1 MKQSHN
7 ALTYLRAQYRAIYGR
22 AYIKGLA
29 TAMIVTSAFATS
41 MAHAANIN
49 IDFGDNPNDPNA
61 QGQSQDQNASTAL
74 SDLSSYATQEGYTAS
89 EQAADQAAAI
99 YRASQ
104 DAQVR
109 ALAANN
115 RAAPAPAADTP
126 VTYAAGDPVAPNYP
140 NGLDDF
146 DGTFLDPLVVTKTGQ
161 TGAGAETWATTVT
174 INSGATYNIKDSA
187 NGDSYDGYSKL
198 LVGSDDDAQGSNR
211 FNMASDAT
219 LNMGGNTALQI
230 NGIGNDTLGGNIN
243 LNATTAGS
251 QTIISVGMA
260 TDEAAQDNS
269 KLTVNGN
276 INVGSGEGTAAIYA
290 PNVDLKGD
298 ISVGSGGTLVLDGAL
313 TEANPTDLNANHGA
327 GNFIG
332 HGTDVSIADGGRVVV
347 GKGSDTKNTVLDLGD
362 GSSNVTGTGTLD
374 VQGTA
379 ILTEG
384 ILDNFITDNGSGAGN
399 VTLQSGGRME
409 MKANAGST
417 TPVDLAKYQ
426 FGTTDGEAQI
436 NVVDGDEANTIAGDN
451 LALSTSIRPDGRQ
464 EDLNLDLEAT
474 DLTLGGGT
482 DFNSATESLGYR
494 TAVTQNVTFKP
505 DATTNQTFHLQ
516 DGVTLDGGAHN
527 DKTGTGSGTSTG
539 DVVLMGGGNVANV
552 DANLENAYRV
562 AQGNYTHSG
571 TITMSGGTLA
581 VGAYGEA
588 NDGPYSGDAT
598 LALSG
603 STTKIVVDN
612 TNASNTIIVASNGS
626 GSTATLDLSQ
636 GAADAFT
643 INRGDNLSSL
653 AIGQAGTLDD
663 GGRSE
668 VKLTA
673 DQFNALINTT
683 GESGNGMNVVLA
695 GNGVLQVPDGAGNTT
710 GGTGST
716 ASLNTSQLQKITD
729 NAQATRTDIIYFN
742 QGGRLEGKELQVRN
756 DGTNMDIG
764 QGTVA
769 ANKLDVVQDG
779 TQSGNFVINSG
790 NIETSHLSSSD
801 NSVSTVQVG
810 NNNADPAQVTMVADP
825 TGASGSINV
834 AINVNGNGQGQS
846 SLNFKSG
853 TWDVDASQPE
863 HAITIDG
870 TNASLNVGEEGAA
883 AGSGAVV
890 TLNGLKVTNNGNVNI
905 ASESDLKLKGE
916 TDLRNGNL
924 RGSGDLYL
932 TSGST
937 TYLNESSVD
946 SFVNA
951 GSADVERNGGRVV
964 LEGGNL
970 DITATDAQTPVLLND
985 YSQGVADTDNV
996 DLVVTAES
1004 TISSNA
1010 LAVNDKL
1017 NDGWKD
1023 KVTLKADDLILGGK
1037 ADTDYSSGSLNFK
1050 EAIVSNTVR
1059 FEPTTNSDPNAPTVT
1074 DTDFYLRDHVTIN
1087 AYERNGDGTAT
1098 SVGNVHIRDLAN
1110 GSNDPTYQVLG
1121 GTVTHQVDGTTA
1133 DNPGTFDVT
1142 GAKVQIGGADSG
1154 STSFGK
1160 DATLQFANDDNSVT
1174 DVTIASGST
1183 ITVLG
1188 NGEGSK
1194 STLDLTGAN
1203 AIHTSPD
1210 AGASSLIA
1218 VGTDTATAIASGNTT
1233 AQAAQ
1238 NAGFSVPSDSFF
1250 KVNDTQLNQ
1259 LFKTDDATGM
1269 RASGDTNVKVVL
1281 GQTGTMHINQVQ
1293 PAAPAPG
1300 EPPVTVDPV
1309 GLDISFLAAA
1319 DTSVAGSGADTL
1331 EGNKIYFDRG
1341 GRLEGDALS
1350 LTQKNTATNVNL
1362 NIGSGTVSAT
1372 DLTLSNDYNG
1382 GSDFVVE
1389 QGTLEAGNSVNVM
1402 NGGKLQ
1408 LGTGTGTGTA
1418 NLNLGTYTP
1427 TITTDDTGKT
1437 QISVAD
1443 YTEAGDINAAIALNG
1458 NASINVN
1465 AGKWVVN
1472 NDITSSGTGNKINV
1486 GLQGTHGELPMVT
1499 DESGN
1504 QSPLT
1509 AELEAKSFNV
1519 GTGNE
1524 FNIRDNGTA
1533 TFTETFSSSGG
1544 KTVIDGKLVIG
1555 DEATGNLL
1563 IGDVSGHGELEVQGT
1578 ALLTTKFLNDFTSG
1592 DAATGE
1598 SGGTI
1603 TLNAGTADFTQDQ
1616 NATTLDMKNFK
1627 FHESVYGTEPDPD
1640 ADFNIITA
1648 RDETDPSTGTVTSVD
1663 VDASVI
1669 KGKDVLI
1676 DQSLVT
1682 NNTVGSNTDELN
1694 LDIHATEKVTL
1705 GGGNGFTSADTV
1717 LGYHQLVTKNAEFK
1731 ADSGAAADTAF
1742 TLHDGITFVATDS
1755 NGEGTTGTSTG
1766 NVIVKGGADND
1777 FNSFNV
1783 AAGTITHSGDL
1794 TLDGGELLI
1803 GSTEETRTNIDV
1815 EKADATLAMAS
1826 GSKLTIDNTNAPNSI
1841 KVQSNGYG
1849 STSTLDLSQLENNI
1863 ELKRG
1868 NNLTTVT
1875 VGTPTGEGTD
1885 LHSPI
1890 DAILK
1895 LNTSSKLLELDN
1907 KTVDPTKQGLAVVL
1921 TGNGAL
1927 EMVGQDATLDVAN
1940 IDGYSTT
1947 PQSDKVIFSGGGII
1961 MGQDF
1966 TLTNQDKNQNKEL
1979 DLGGGTI
1986 WAEKLHLDNSY
1997 RTTEN
2002 PDTPTNLVL
2011 ATGKIVVGQE
2021 LTSSS
2026 NVIQIGTG
2034 EANDKNDPELGS
2046 PAEVHLGYFTTTER
2060 GSAEVDSDR
2069 ASSEQGTVQGNI
2081 LVAGDYDLP
2090 TNDSDVTEGKVQ
2102 TNASLHVDH
2111 GTWTVIDPNGTPA
2124 EGQTTAFGDVTVQNG
2139 GYLEIGGKNAA
2150 GELYT
2155 QEGGSEDIDGDGIP
2169 DNVGG
2174 SLAVLQGDRLL
2185 IDGASM
2191 TIHANGG
2198 AIFNSYDNI
2207 NGSAVYIKGEAH
2219 FNGKDESGEPIHPV
2233 DPNAPIV
2240 VSGRNALMSHGEGYN
2255 QDFQVDDAN
2264 DTVTTSL
2271 DDVFLLEQ
2279 GATLAFA
2286 LDENTDFSLN
2296 QIKQLR
2302 QQLISKNQ
2310 GEVVEGGYIDLG
2322 KATTSAVAVTQDNN
2336 NRNVIDYST
2345 QSGSLADI
2353 KDMVFSNTSQATLT
2367 NVTDNDE
2374 LNVGTVGSVEL
2385 SGSDTTFKV
2394 QDADLAHASDIP
2406 NGMGSTN
2413 KYFAFNT
2420 AGQSISAEVT
2430 AGGHLGLHNGGYIGN
2445 VTLADGID
2453 NGGTI
2458 TETELLV
2465 KAPDGGDTHINAV
2478 SGGKNSFMGIYD
2490 ESIRVQNRSNTATVY
2505 IGEANQGTNGTI
2517 DIDTLDVNGNL
2528 TAYNKVTVNKALLS
2542 SENDP
2547 NALMYA
2553 HSLEVNGTTLFT
2565 SNLKVQND
2573 ATFNATASGDDVKL
2587 GDVGTTTLLGKTDIL
2602 GDATFN
2608 GPTFIAGTTT
2618 IGGDASFSG
2627 NTEVSY
2633 EEIDRNDDGITDNT
2647 LVGDLKVSGDASFS
2661 GSTNLAGNLEVGG
2674 NTTFTGIVEQAARSV
2689 FNASGASSKVAF
2701 DNSSVS
2707 GAVSHLNG
2715 TNTFHEATFT
2725 GNKHIIG
2732 GTLTAETVTVGSNS
2746 TLQIVGENTP
2756 AFAKV
2761 TNLYGT
2767 DSGSVVQVGQDG
2779 STPVDQ
2785 PSGGTYSGTMGSLE
2799 VTNVDLK
2806 GGTLFVDPDYQQPTA
2821 FTAIKN
2827 VENGVNGNI
2836 VVGKNAAIG
2845 LGGTIA
2851 ELQQAV
2857 KSYQQ
2862 NGSLQADQYGAILAV
2877 NKPIK
2882 VQEGQFIAVS
2892 SHDDKTTVDQINE
2905 WRGDA
2910 DLILSDKAAIIVNL
2924 DTLNSSDD
2932 TANAE
2937 IATLAANEQDQS
2949 STQLPAAISFAKS
2962 NAKVV
2967 SEGGDLI
2974 LKGNYDATKTT
2985 QIFQDAENDGVTMEG
3000 EDITVRSNS
3009 NRFIATLK
3017 AGENTGA
3024 VTFAY
3029 NKDPNTPSNPVDDFI
3044 EDNFNQGQNQNNGS
3058 NAGGTGTNGGSNSN
3072 GTYNDYVQQIAQEDV
3087 KTLRSASYLSTFAGA
3102 PHAALRAGQSTSEAF
3117 AARMDPGLST
3127 AAAAAQAA
3135 AGLGSNETGSVW
3147 LSPVYSH
3154 TESDGFAANGLNY
3167 GTDIDLTGVAVGAEI
3182 KLNPHVKLGAAVNI
3196 GTGSADG
3203 TGEASTVSNDFNY
3216 YGAGAYIG
3224 ADIGKVSVLG
3234 DVTYTV
3240 VDNDVTN
3247 NAVADKYDASY
3258 NSTNLSAGVTGKVN
3272 LELGGFNVAPHVGL
3286 RYSRIDVDDYSLHS
3300 ASNGNVAQ
3308 MSSSSMNLLSVPVGV
3323 TLSRDIN
3330 LSSWKLKP
3338 MVDLT
3343 VTGNFGDTDMDSSV
3357 KWGNSNPFGVNS
3369 EVVDDFTYG
3378 VKAGLEATNGNLKVG
3393 FGVGYTGSENTDELN
3408 VGAELRYDF

>member
-219 LNMGGNTALQI
+219 LNMGSNTSLQI

-260 TDEAAQDNS
+260 TDEAAQVNS

-276 INVGSGEGTAAIYA
+276 INVGSGAGTAAIYA

-298 ISVGSGGTLVLDGAL
+298 INVGSGGTLVLDGAL

-327 GNFIG
+327 GTFKGN
-332 HGTDVSIADGGRVVV
+332 GTDVTINDGGRVIV
-347 GKGSDTKNTVLDLGD
+347 GQGSADKNTVLDLSD
-362 GSSNVTGTGTLD
+362 SSSKVSGTGTLD
-374 VQGTA
+374 IRGSA
-379 ILTEG
+379 ILTDTV
-384 ILDNFITDNGSGAGN
+384 LDQFVSGAAGTDTGN

-409 MKANAGST
+409 LKAGAGSSS
-417 TPVDLAKYQ
+417 PLDLAKYK
-426 FGTTDGEAQI
+426 FGTTDNGDAQI
-436 NVVDGDEANTIAGDN
+436 NVIDGDEANTIAGDN
-451 LALSTSIRPDGRQ
+451 LALSTGIRPDGRQ

-474 DLTLGGGT
+474 NLTLGGGVKADGT
-482 DFNSATESLGYR
+482 AFDSAAESLGYR
-494 TAVTQNVTFKP
+494 TAVTQNVTFKA
-505 DATTNQTFHLQ
+505 DSGGQTFHLQ

-527 DKTGTGSGTSTG
+527 GQTGTGSGTSTG
-539 DVVLMGGGNVANV
+539 DVVLMGGGDIANV
-552 DANLENAYRV
+552 DNNLENAYRV

-626 GSTATLDLSQ
+626 GSTATLDLTN
-636 GAADAFT
+636 GASDAFT
-643 INRGDNLSSL
+643 ITRGNNLSSL

-668 VKLTA
+668 VKLNA

-695 GNGVLQVPDGAGNTT
+695 GNGVLQVPDGAGNTA

-769 ANKLDVVQDG
+769 ANKLDVVQNG
-779 TQSGNFVINSG
+779 TQSGDFVINSG

-801 NSVSTVQVG
+801 KSVATVQVG

-846 SLNFKSG
+846 SLNFKNG

-924 RGSGDLYL
+924 QGSGDLYL

-946 SFVNA
+946 NFVNA
-951 GSADVERNGGRVV
+951 GSADAERNGGRVV

-1087 AYERNGDGTAT
+1087 AYERSGDGTAT
-1098 SVGNVHIRDLAN
+1098 SLGNVHIRDLAN
-1110 GSNDPTYQVLG
+1110 GTDEPTYQVLG
-1121 GTVTHQVDGTTA
+1121 GTVTHQVDGSTA
-1133 DNPGTFDVT
+1133 DNPGVFDVT

-1154 STSFGK
+1154 STAFGK

-1174 DVTIASGST
+1174 DVTIASGSEIT
-1183 ITVLG
+1183 IVG
-1188 NGEGSK
+1188 NGESSK
-1194 STLDLTGAN
+1194 STLDLIGAN

-1210 AGASSLIA
+1210 EGASSLIA

-1259 LFKTDDATGM
+1259 LFKTDDATGT

-1293 PAAPAPG
+1293 PDAPAPG

-1372 DLTLSNDYNG
+1372 DLALSNDFA
-1382 GSDFVVE
+1382 GSPDFVVE

-1408 LGTGTGTGTA
+1408 LGTGTGSGTA

-1427 TITTDDTGKT
+1427 TITTGEAGNT
-1437 QISVAD
+1437 QITVAD
-1443 YTEAGDINAAIALNG
+1443 GYTEAGDINAAIALNG

-1486 GLQGTHGELPMVT
+1486 GLQGINGELPMVT
-1499 DESGN
+1499 DEDGT

-1509 AELEAKSFNV
+1509 AELEAQSFNV
-1519 GTGNE
+1519 GAGNE

-1533 TFTETFSSSGG
+1533 TFTEAFSSSGG

-1555 DEATGNLL
+1555 DEATGDLL
-1563 IGDVSGHGELEVQGT
+1563 TGDVSGHGELEVQGT
-1578 ALLTTKFLNDFTSG
+1578 ALLTTQFLNEFTSG
-1592 DAATGE
+1592 DVATGE

-1603 TLNAGTADFTQDQ
+1603 TLNAGTADFTQDP

-1648 RDETDPSTGTVTSVD
+1648 RNETDPSTGTVA

-1669 KGKDVLI
+1669 KGKEVLI

-1682 NNTVGSNTDELN
+1682 NNTVGNNPDELN

-1705 GGGNGFTSADTV
+1705 GGGENFTSANTV
-1717 LGYHQLVTKNAEFK
+1717 LGYHQLVAKDAEFK
-1731 ADSGAAADTAF
+1731 ADSGAAAGSAF

-1755 NGEGTTGTSTG
+1755 NGEGASGTSTG

-1849 STSTLDLSQLENNI
+1849 STSTLDLSQLEGNI

-1868 NNLTTVT
+1868 SNLTTVT

-1895 LNTSSKLLELDN
+1895 LNTSSALLDLDN
-1907 KTVDPTKQGLAVVL
+1907 TNVAADQQGLAVVL

-1927 EMVGQDATLDVAN
+1927 EMVGTNATLDVAN

-1986 WAEKLHLDNSY
+1986 WAEKLHLDNAY
-1997 RTTEN
+1997 RDASA
-2002 PDTPTNLVL
+2002 PDEPTNLVL

-2021 LTSSS
+2021 LTSTS

-2081 LVAGDYDLP
+2081 VIAGDYDLP
-2090 TNDSDVTEGKVQ
+2090 TSYDDVDMGRVQ

-2124 EGQTTAFGDVTVQNG
+2124 EGQTTAFGDVTVQDG
-2139 GYLEIGGKNAA
+2139 GYLEIGGRNAA
-2150 GELYT
+2150 GELYV
-2155 QEGGSEDIDGDGIP
+2155 QEGGNEDIDGDGIP

-2185 IDGASM
+2185 VDGATM

-2198 AIFNSYDNI
+2198 AIFNSYDQI
-2207 NGSAVYIKGEAH
+2207 NDSKVIIEGETH
-2219 FNGKDESGEPIHPV
+2219 FNGRDESGEPIHPV
-2233 DPNAPIV
+2233 DPNAPILI
-2240 VSGRNALMSHGEGYN
+2240 SGRNASMNHGEGYN
-2255 QDFQVDDAN
+2255 QYFQVDDAS

-2271 DDVFLLEQ
+2271 SDVFLLEK
-2279 GATLAFA
+2279 GATLAFT

-2310 GEVVEGGYIDLG
+2310 GEVIEGGYIDLG
-2322 KATTSAVAVTQDNN
+2322 KATTTAVTVTTDSAHN

-2420 AGQSISAEVT
+2420 TGQSLNAEVT
-2430 AGGHLGLHNGGYIGN
+2430 SGGHLGLHNGGYIGN

-2465 KAPDGGDTHINAV
+2465 KAPNGGDTHINSV

-2490 ESIRVQNRSNTATVY
+2490 ESIRNQDSQNPATVY
-2505 IGEANQGTNGTI
+2505 IGDANQGTNGTI
-2517 DIDTLDVNGNL
+2517 NIDTLDVNGNL

-2542 SENDP
+2542 SEDDY

-2553 HSLEVNGTTLFT
+2553 HSLEVNGTTFFT

-2573 ATFNATASGDDVKL
+2573 ATFNASANGDNVKL
-2587 GDVGTTTLLGKTDIL
+2587 GDTGTTTILGKADFL
-2602 GDATFN
+2602 GNATFN
-2608 GPTFIAGTTT
+2608 GPTFLAGTTNIT
-2618 IGGDASFSG
+2618 KDA
-2627 NTEVSY
+2627 T
-2633 EEIDRNDDGITDNT
+2633 
-2647 LVGDLKVSGDASFS
+2647 FS
-2661 GSTNLAGNLEVGG
+2661 GSANILNTTSVSGNATFNGNANINSNLNVGG
-2674 NTTFTGIVEQAARSV
+2674 NLNVNGVVEQAANSSI
-2689 FNASGASSKVAF
+2689 NASGASSKVAF

-2715 TNTFHEATFT
+2715 TNTFHEASFT

-2732 GTLTAETVTVGSNS
+2732 GTLTAETVTVGSAS
-2746 TLQIVGENTP
+2746 TLQIVGETTP
-2756 AFAKV
+2756 AYAKI

-2767 DSGSVVQVGQDG
+2767 DSTSIVQVGQDG
-2779 STPVDQ
+2779 STSIDQ

-2806 GGTLFVDPDYQQPTA
+2806 GGTLFVDPDYKQPTA
-2821 FTAIKN
+2821 FTAIEN

-2845 LGGTIA
+2845 LGGTI
-2851 ELQQAV
+2851 EDLQQAV

-2862 NGSLQADQYGAILAV
+2862 DGSLQADQYGAILAV

-2924 DTLNSSDD
+2924 DTLNSSASA
-2932 TANAE
+2932 ANSE
-2937 IATLAANEQDQS
+2937 VATLAANEQEQPS
-2949 STQLPAAISFAKS
+2949 NQLPAAISFEKS

-2974 LKGNYDATKTT
+2974 LRGSYDATKTT

-3000 EDITVRSNS
+3000 KDITVRSNS

-3024 VTFAY
+3024 VTFTY

-3058 NAGGTGTNGGSNSN
+3058 NTGGTGTNGGSNSN
-3072 GTYNDYVQQIAQEDV
+3072 GTYNDYVQQIAQDDV
-3087 KTLRSASYLSTFAGA
+3087 NTLHSASYLSTFAGA
-3102 PHAALRAGQSTSEAF
+3102 PHAALRAGQSTAEAF
-3117 AARMDPGLST
+3117 AARMDPSLSA
-3127 AAAAAQAA
+3127 AAAAAQSA
-3135 AGLGSNETGSVW
+3135 AGLGSNDTGSVW

-3154 TESDGFAANGLNY
+3154 TESDGFAANTNSY
-3167 GTDIDLTGVAVGAEI
+3167 GTDIDLTGVALGAEI

-3203 TGEASTVSNDFNY
+3203 TGKASTVSNDFNY
-3216 YGAGAYIG
+3216 YGAGAYVG
-3224 ADIGKVSVLG
+3224 ADIGKVSILG

-3247 NAVADKYDASY
+3247 NAVADKYDASF

-3272 LELGGFNVAPHVGL
+3272 LELGGFNVAPHVGV

>member
-49 IDFGDNPNDPNA
+49 IDFGDKQNDPNA
-61 QGQSQDQNASTAL
+61 QGQNQGQDATAAQN
-74 SDLSSYATQEGYTAS
+74 DLSSYATQEGYTAS

-109 ALAANN
+109 ALAANT
-115 RAAPAPAADTP
+115 RIAPTPAANTP
-126 VTYAAGDPVAPNYP
+126 VTYAAGDPIAPNHP

-146 DGTFLDPLVVTKTGQ
+146 DGTFLDPLEVSKTGQ

-198 LVGSDDDAQGSNR
+198 LVGSDDDAPGSNR

-219 LNMGGNTALQI
+219 LNMGSNTALQI
-230 NGIGNDTLGGNIN
+230 NGIGNDTLGGTIN
-243 LNATTAGS
+243 LNATAAGS

-260 TDEAAQDNS
+260 TDEAAQVDS

-290 PNVDLKGD
+290 PNVDLQGD
-298 ISVGSGGTLVLDGAL
+298 INVGSGGTLVLDGAL

-327 GNFIG
+327 GTFKGN
-332 HGTDVSIADGGRVVV
+332 GTDITINDGGRVIV
-347 GKGSDTKNTVLDLGD
+347 GQGSADKNTVLDLGD
-362 GSSNVTGTGTLD
+362 GNSKVSGTGTLD
-374 VQGTA
+374 IRGTA
-379 ILTEG
+379 ILTDTV
-384 ILDNFITDNGSGAGN
+384 LDQFVSGAAGTDTGD

-409 MKANAGST
+409 LKAGAGSS

-451 LALSTSIRPDGRQ
+451 LALSTGIRPDGRQ
-464 EDLNLDLEAT
+464 DDLNLDLEAT
-474 DLTLGGGT
+474 DLTLGGGVKADGT
-482 DFNSATESLGYR
+482 AFDSSAESLGYR
-494 TAVTQNVTFKP
+494 TAVTQNVTFKA
-505 DATTNQTFHLQ
+505 DSGSGQTFHLQ

-527 DKTGTGSGTSTG
+527 GQTGTGSGTSTG
-539 DVVLMGGGNVANV
+539 DVVLMGGGAIANV
-552 DANLENAYRV
+552 DSNLENAYRV

-571 TITMSGGTLA
+571 NITMSGGTLA

-636 GAADAFT
+636 GAVDAFT

-668 VKLTA
+668 VKLNA
-673 DQFNALINTT
+673 DQFNALINTA
-683 GESGNGMNVVLA
+683 GASGNGMNVVLA
-695 GNGVLQVPDGAGNTT
+695 GNGVLQVPDGAGNTA

-729 NAQATRTDIIYFN
+729 NAQANRTDIIYFN
-742 QGGRLEGKELQVRN
+742 QGGRLEGDELQVRN

-764 QGTVA
+764 LGTVA

-846 SLNFKSG
+846 SLNFKNG

-870 TNASLNVGEEGAA
+870 ANASLNVGEEGAA

-924 RGSGDLYL
+924 QGSGDLYL

-946 SFVNA
+946 NFVNA
-951 GSADVERNGGRVV
+951 GSADAERNGGRVV

-1023 KVTLKADDLILGGK
+1023 KVTLKADDLVLGGK

-1087 AYERNGDGTAT
+1087 AYERNGNGTAT
-1098 SVGNVHIRDLAN
+1098 SLGNVHIRDLAN
-1110 GSNDPTYQVLG
+1110 GSNEPTYQVLG
-1121 GTVTHQVDGTTA
+1121 GTVTHQVDGSTA
-1133 DNPGTFDVT
+1133 DNPGVFDVT

-1154 STSFGK
+1154 STAFGK

-1174 DVTIASGST
+1174 DVTIASGSAIT
-1183 ITVLG
+1183 IVG

-1194 STLDLTGAN
+1194 STLDLTGAHN
-1203 AIHTSPD
+1203 VTTSD
-1210 AGASSLIA
+1210 TEGASSLIA
-1218 VGTDTATAIASGNTT
+1218 VGTDTATAIANGNTT

-1238 NAGFSVPSDSFF
+1238 NAGFSVPSDSFLN
-1250 KVNDTQLNQ
+1250 VNDTQLNQ

-1350 LTQKNTATNVNL
+1350 LTQKNTTTNVNL
-1362 NIGSGTVSAT
+1362 NIGAGTVSAT
-1372 DLTLSNDYNG
+1372 DLALSNDFTD
-1382 GSDFVVE
+1382 SPDFVVE
-1389 QGTLEAGNSVNVM
+1389 QGTLEAGKSVNVM

-1408 LGTGTGTGTA
+1408 LGTGTGSGTA

-1427 TITTDDTGKT
+1427 TITTDEAGKT
-1437 QISVAD
+1437 HITVAD
-1443 YTEAGDINAAIALNG
+1443 GYTESGDINAAIALNG

-1472 NDITSSGTGNKINV
+1472 DITSSGTGNKINV
-1486 GLQGTHGELPMVT
+1486 GLQSTHGELPMVT
-1499 DESGN
+1499 NEDGT

-1509 AELEAKSFNV
+1509 AELEAQSFKV
-1519 GTGNE
+1519 GAGNE

-1533 TFTETFSSSGG
+1533 TFTEAFYSSGG

-1555 DEATGNLL
+1555 DEATGDLL
-1563 IGDVSGHGELEVQGT
+1563 TGDVSGHGELEVQGT

-1603 TLNAGTADFTQDQ
+1603 TLNAGTADFTQDP

-1627 FHESVYGTEPDPD
+1627 FSESVYGEEPDPD

-1648 RDETDPSTGTVTSVD
+1648 RNEADPSTGTVA

-1669 KGKDVLI
+1669 KGKEVLI

-1682 NNTVGSNTDELN
+1682 NNTVGNDPEELN

-1705 GGGNGFTSADTV
+1705 GGGENFTSANTV
-1717 LGYHQLVTKNAEFK
+1717 LGYHQLVTKDAEFK
-1731 ADSGAAADTAF
+1731 ADSGAAAGSAF

-1755 NGEGTTGTSTG
+1755 KGEGTTGTSTG

-1815 EKADATLAMAS
+1815 DKADATLAMAS

-1849 STSTLDLSQLENNI
+1849 STSTLDLSQLENNV

-1868 NNLTTVT
+1868 TNLTTVT
-1875 VGTPTGEGTD
+1875 VGTPTGEGAD

-1895 LNTSSKLLELDN
+1895 LNTSSALLDLDN
-1907 KTVDPTKQGLAVVL
+1907 QNVAADQQGLAVVL

-1927 EMVGQDATLDVAN
+1927 EMVGTDATLDVAN

-1966 TLTNQDKNQNKEL
+1966 TLTNQDATQDKAL

-1986 WAEKLHLDNSY
+1986 WAEKLHLDNAY
-1997 RTTEN
+1997 RDASA
-2002 PDTPTNLVL
+2002 PDEPTNLVL

-2021 LTSSS
+2021 LTSTS

-2081 LVAGDYDLP
+2081 VIAGDYDLP
-2090 TNDSDVTEGKVQ
+2090 TSYDDVVMGRVQ

-2124 EGQTTAFGDVTVQNG
+2124 EGQTTAFGDVTVQDG
-2139 GYLEIGGKNAA
+2139 GYLEIGGRNAA
-2150 GELYT
+2150 GELYV
-2155 QEGGSEDIDGDGIP
+2155 QEGGNEDIDGDGIP

-2185 IDGASM
+2185 VDGATM

-2198 AIFNSYDNI
+2198 AIFNSYDQI
-2207 NGSAVYIKGEAH
+2207 NDSKVIIEGETH
-2219 FNGKDESGEPIHPV
+2219 FNGRDENGEPIHPV
-2233 DPNAPIV
+2233 DPNAPILI
-2240 VSGRNALMSHGEGYN
+2240 SGRNAIMSHGEGYN
-2255 QDFQVDDAN
+2255 QYFQVDDAN

-2271 DDVFLLEQ
+2271 GDIFLLQ
-2279 GATLAFA
+2279 NGGTLAFT

-2336 NRNVIDYST
+2336 NRNIIDYST

-2394 QDADLAHASDIP
+2394 QDADLAHATDIP
-2406 NGMGSTN
+2406 NGMGGAN

-2420 AGQSISAEVT
+2420 VGQSINAEVT
-2430 AGGHLGLHNGGYIGN
+2430 SGGHLGLHNGGYIGN

-2465 KAPDGGDTHINAV
+2465 KAPNGGDTHINSV

-2490 ESIRVQNRSNTATVY
+2490 ESIRNQDTQNPATVY

-2517 DIDTLDVNGNL
+2517 KIDTLDVNGNL

-2542 SENDP
+2542 SEDDS

-2553 HSLEVNGTTLFT
+2553 HSLEVKGTTFFT

-2587 GDVGTTTLLGKTDIL
+2587 GDEGTTTLLGKTDIL

-2608 GPTFIAGTTT
+2608 GPTFLAGTTNIT
-2618 IGGDASFSG
+2618 KDA
-2627 NTEVSY
+2627 T
-2633 EEIDRNDDGITDNT
+2633 
-2647 LVGDLKVSGDASFS
+2647 FS
-2661 GSTNLAGNLEVGG
+2661 GSANILNTTSVSGNATFNGNANIKSNLNVGG
-2674 NTTFTGIVEQAARSV
+2674 NLNVNGVVEQAANSSI
-2689 FNASGASSKVAF
+2689 NASGASSKVAF

-2715 TNTFHEATFT
+2715 TNTFHEASFT

-2756 AFAKV
+2756 AYAKI

-2779 STPVDQ
+2779 STSVDN
-2785 PSGGTYSGTMGSLE
+2785 PSGDTYSGTMGSLE

-2806 GGTLFVDPDYQQPTA
+2806 GGTLFVDPDYKQPTA
-2821 FTAIKN
+2821 FTAIEN

-2845 LGGTIA
+2845 LGGTI
-2851 ELQQAV
+2851 EDLQQAV
-2857 KSYQQ
+2857 KAYQQ
-2862 NGSLQADQYGAILAV
+2862 DGSLQADQYGAILAV

-2892 SHDDKTTVDQINE
+2892 SHDDKTTVDQINK

-2924 DTLNSSDD
+2924 DTLNSTAD
-2932 TANAE
+2932 TANSE
-2937 IATLAANEQDQS
+2937 VATLAANEQEQPS
-2949 STQLPAAISFAKS
+2949 NQLPAAISFEKS
-2962 NAKVV
+2962 DAKVV

-2985 QIFQDAENDGVTMEG
+2985 QIFQDAENNGVTMEG

-3024 VTFAY
+3024 VTFTY

-3058 NAGGTGTNGGSNSN
+3058 NTGGTGTNGGSNSN

-3087 KTLRSASYLSTFAGA
+3087 NTLHSASYLSSFAGA
-3102 PHAALRAGQSTSEAF
+3102 PHAALRAGQSTAEAF
-3117 AARMDPGLST
+3117 AARMDPSLSA
-3127 AAAAAQAA
+3127 AAAAAQSA
-3135 AGLGSNETGSVW
+3135 AGLGSNDTGSVW

-3154 TESDGFAANGLNY
+3154 TESDGFAANTNSY
-3167 GTDIDLTGVAVGAEI
+3167 GTDIDLTGVALGAEI

-3203 TGEASTVSNDFNY
+3203 TGKASTVSNDFNY
-3216 YGAGAYIG
+3216 YGAGAYVG
-3224 ADIGKVSVLG
+3224 ADIGKVSILG

-3247 NAVADKYDASY
+3247 NAVADKYDASF

-3272 LELGGFNVAPHVGL
+3272 LELGGFNVAPHVGV
-3286 RYSRIDVDDYSLHS
+3286 RYSRIDVEDYSLHS
-3300 ASNGNVAQ
+3300 AKIGNAAQ

-3330 LSSWKLKP
+3330 LNSWKLKP

>member
-49 IDFGDNPNDPNA
+49 IDFGDKQNDPNA
-61 QGQSQDQNASTAL
+61 QGQNQGQDASTAQN
-74 SDLSSYATQEGYTAS
+74 DLSPYATQEGYTAS

-104 DAQVR
+104 DAQAR
-109 ALAANN
+109 ALAANY
-115 RAAPAPAADTP
+115 RSAPTPAADTP
-126 VTYAAGDPVAPNYP
+126 VTYAAGDPIAPNHP

-146 DGTFLDPLVVTKTGQ
+146 NGTFLDPLEVSKTGQ

-198 LVGSDDDAQGSNR
+198 LVGSDDDAPGSNR

-219 LNMGGNTALQI
+219 LNMGSNTALQI
-230 NGIGNDTLGGNIN
+230 NGIGNDTLGGTIN
-243 LNATTAGS
+243 LNATAAGS

-260 TDEAAQDNS
+260 TDEAAQVDS

-290 PNVDLKGD
+290 PNVDLQGD
-298 ISVGSGGTLVLDGAL
+298 INVGSGGTLVLDGAL
-313 TEANPTDLNANHGA
+313 TEANPTDLNANHNA
-327 GNFIG
+327 GNFVG

-347 GKGSDTKNTVLDLGD
+347 GKGSDTNNTVLDLGD

-384 ILDNFITDNGSGAGN
+384 ILDNFITDTGSGAGN

-409 MKANAGST
+409 MKANAGSS

-451 LALSTSIRPDGRQ
+451 LALSTGIRPDGRQ

-474 DLTLGGGT
+474 DLTLGGGVKADGT
-482 DFNSATESLGYR
+482 AFDSSAESLGYR
-494 TAVTQNVTFKP
+494 TAVTQNVTFKA
-505 DATTNQTFHLQ
+505 DSGSGQTFHLQ

-527 DKTGTGSGTSTG
+527 GQTGTGSGTSTG
-539 DVVLMGGGNVANV
+539 DVVLMGGGAIANV
-552 DANLENAYRV
+552 DSNLENAYRV

-668 VKLTA
+668 VKLNA

-683 GESGNGMNVVLA
+683 GASGNGMNVVLA
-695 GNGVLQVPDGAGNTT
+695 GNGVLQVPDGAGNTA

-729 NAQATRTDIIYFN
+729 NAQATNTDIIYFN
-742 QGGRLEGKELQVRN
+742 QGGRLEGDELQVRN

-764 QGTVA
+764 LGTVA
-769 ANKLDVVQDG
+769 ANKLDVVQNG
-779 TQSGNFVINSG
+779 TQSGDFVINSG

-834 AINVNGNGQGQS
+834 AINVNGTGQGQS
-846 SLNFKSG
+846 SLNFKNG

-870 TNASLNVGEEGAA
+870 ANASLNVGEEGAA

-890 TLNGLKVTNNGNVNI
+890 TLNGLQVTNNGNVNI

-924 RGSGDLYL
+924 QGSGDLYL

-937 TYLNESSVD
+937 TYLNDSSVD
-946 SFVNA
+946 NFVNA

-985 YSQGVADTDNV
+985 YSQGVADTENV

-1017 NDGWKD
+1017 NEGWKD

-1087 AYERNGDGTAT
+1087 AYERNGNGTAT
-1098 SVGNVHIRDLAN
+1098 SLGNVNIRDLGN
-1110 GSNDPTYQVLG
+1110 GSQDPTYQVLG
-1121 GTVTHQVDGTTA
+1121 GTVTHQVDGSTA

-1154 STSFGK
+1154 STAFGK

-1210 AGASSLIA
+1210 EGASSLIA
-1218 VGTDTATAIASGNTT
+1218 VGTDTATAIANGNTT

-1238 NAGFSVPSDSFF
+1238 DAGFSVPSDSFLN
-1250 KVNDTQLNQ
+1250 VNDTQLNQ
-1259 LFKTDDATGM
+1259 LFKKDDATGM

-1293 PAAPAPG
+1293 PDAPAPG

-1350 LTQKNTATNVNL
+1350 LTQKNTTSNVNL
-1362 NIGSGTVSAT
+1362 NIGAGTVSAT
-1372 DLTLSNDYNG
+1372 DLALSNDFTD
-1382 GSDFVVE
+1382 SPDFVVE
-1389 QGTLEAGNSVNVM
+1389 QGTLEAGKSVNVM
-1402 NGGKLQ
+1402 NDGKLQ

-1427 TITTDDTGKT
+1427 TITTDEAGKT
-1437 QISVAD
+1437 QITVAD
-1443 YTEAGDINAAIALNG
+1443 GYTEAGDINAAITLNG

-1499 DESGN
+1499 DTTGT

-1509 AELEAKSFNV
+1509 AELEAQSFNV
-1519 GTGNE
+1519 GAGNE

-1533 TFTETFSSSGG
+1533 TFTKAFSSSGG

-1563 IGDVSGHGELEVQGT
+1563 TGDVSGHGELEVQGT
-1578 ALLTTKFLNDFTSG
+1578 ALLTTQFLNEFTSG
-1592 DAATGE
+1592 DVATGG

-1603 TLNAGTADFTQDQ
+1603 TLNAGTADFTQDP

-1627 FHESVYGTEPDPD
+1627 FHESVYGDEPDPD

-1648 RDETDPSTGTVTSVD
+1648 RNEADPSTGTVA

-1669 KGKDVLI
+1669 KGKEVLI

-1682 NNTVGSNTDELN
+1682 NNTVGNNPDELN

-1705 GGGNGFTSADTV
+1705 GGGENFTSANTV
-1717 LGYHQLVTKNAEFK
+1717 LGYHQLVAKDAEFK
-1731 ADSGAAADTAF
+1731 ADSGAAAGSAF

-1755 NGEGTTGTSTG
+1755 HGEGTTGTSTG

-1815 EKADATLAMAS
+1815 DKADATLAMAS

-1849 STSTLDLSQLENNI
+1849 STSTLDLSQLENNV

-1868 NNLTTVT
+1868 TNLTTVT
-1875 VGTPTGEGTD
+1875 VGTPTGEGAD

-1895 LNTSSKLLELDN
+1895 LNASSALLDLDN
-1907 KTVDPTKQGLAVVL
+1907 QNVAADQQGLAVVL

-1927 EMVGQDATLDVAN
+1927 EMVGTDATLDVAN

-1966 TLTNQDKNQNKEL
+1966 TLTNQDATQDKAL

-1986 WAEKLHLDNSY
+1986 WAEKLHLDNAY
-1997 RTTEN
+1997 RDASA
-2002 PDTPTNLVL
+2002 PDEPTNLVL

-2021 LTSSS
+2021 LTSTS

-2081 LVAGDYDLP
+2081 VIAGDYDLP
-2090 TNDSDVTEGKVQ
+2090 TSYDDVGMGKVQ

-2124 EGQTTAFGDVTVQNG
+2124 EGQTTAFGDVTVQGG
-2139 GYLEIGGKNAA
+2139 GYLEIGGRNAA
-2150 GELYT
+2150 GELYV
-2155 QEGGSEDIDGDGIP
+2155 QEGGNEDIDGDGIP

-2185 IDGASM
+2185 VDGATM

-2198 AIFNSYDNI
+2198 AIFNSYDQI
-2207 NGSAVYIKGEAH
+2207 NGSKVTIEGETH
-2219 FNGKDESGEPIHPV
+2219 FNGRDENGEPIHPV
-2233 DPNAPIV
+2233 DPNAPILI
-2240 VSGRNALMSHGEGYN
+2240 SGRNAIMSHGEGYN
-2255 QDFQVDDAN
+2255 QYFQVDDDK

-2271 DDVFLLEQ
+2271 GDIFLLKN
-2279 GATLAFA
+2279 GGTLAFT

-2310 GEVVEGGYIDLG
+2310 GEVVEGGYINMG
-2322 KATTSAVAVTQDNN
+2322 KATTSAVAVTQDNS
-2336 NRNVIDYST
+2336 NRNIIDYST

-2367 NVTDNDE
+2367 NVTASDT
-2374 LNVGTVGSVEL
+2374 LNIGTVGSVEL

-2394 QDADLAHASDIP
+2394 QDADLAHATDIP
-2406 NGMGSTN
+2406 NGMGSAN

-2420 AGQSISAEVT
+2420 TGQSINAEVT
-2430 AGGHLGLHNGGYIGN
+2430 SGGHLGLHNGGYIGN

-2465 KAPDGGDTHINAV
+2465 KAPNGGDTHINSV

-2490 ESIRVQNRSNTATVY
+2490 ESIRNQDTQNPATVY

-2517 DIDTLDVNGNL
+2517 KIDTLDVNGNL

-2542 SENDP
+2542 SEDDS

-2553 HSLEVNGTTLFT
+2553 HSLEVNGTTIFS

-2608 GPTFIAGTTT
+2608 GPTFLAGTTNIT
-2618 IGGDASFSG
+2618 KDA
-2627 NTEVSY
+2627 T
-2633 EEIDRNDDGITDNT
+2633 
-2647 LVGDLKVSGDASFS
+2647 FS
-2661 GSTNLAGNLEVGG
+2661 GSANILNTTSVSGNATFNGNANINSNLNVGG
-2674 NTTFTGIVEQAARSV
+2674 NLNVNGVVEQAANSSI
-2689 FNASGASSKVAF
+2689 NASGASSKVAF

-2715 TNTFHEATFT
+2715 TNTFHEASFT

-2732 GTLTAETVTVGSNS
+2732 GTLTAETVTVGSAS
-2746 TLQIVGENTP
+2746 TLQIVGKTTP
-2756 AFAKV
+2756 AYAKI

-2779 STPVDQ
+2779 NKPVDN
-2785 PSGGTYSGTMGSLE
+2785 PSGGIHSGSMGILE

-2806 GGTLFVDPDYQQPTA
+2806 GGTLFVDPDYKQPTA
-2821 FTAIKN
+2821 FTAIEN

-2845 LGGTIA
+2845 LGGTI
-2851 ELQQAV
+2851 EDLQQAV

-2862 NGSLQADQYGAILAV
+2862 DGSLQADQYGAILAV

-2892 SHDDKTTVDQINE
+2892 SHDDKTTVDQINK

-2924 DTLNSSDD
+2924 DTLNSSASA
-2932 TANAE
+2932 ANSE
-2937 IATLAANEQDQS
+2937 VATLAANEQEQPS
-2949 STQLPAAISFAKS
+2949 NQLPAAISFEKS
-2962 NAKVV
+2962 DAKVV

-2985 QIFQDAENDGVTMEG
+2985 QIFQDAENNGVTMEG

-3024 VTFAY
+3024 VTFTY

-3058 NAGGTGTNGGSNSN
+3058 NTGGTGTNGGSNSN

-3087 KTLRSASYLSTFAGA
+3087 NTLHSASYLSTFAGA
-3102 PHAALRAGQSTSEAF
+3102 PHAALRAGQSTAEAF
-3117 AARMDPGLST
+3117 AARMDPSLSA
-3127 AAAAAQAA
+3127 AAAAAQSA
-3135 AGLGSNETGSVW
+3135 AGLGSNDTGSVW

-3154 TESDGFAANGLNY
+3154 TESDGFAANTNSY
-3167 GTDIDLTGVAVGAEI
+3167 GTDIDLTGVALGAEI

-3203 TGEASTVSNDFNY
+3203 TGKASTVSNDFNY
-3216 YGAGAYIG
+3216 YGAGAYVG
-3224 ADIGKVSVLG
+3224 ADIGKVSILG

-3247 NAVADKYDASY
+3247 NAVADKYDASF

-3272 LELGGFNVAPHVGL
+3272 LDLGGFNVAPHVGV
-3286 RYSRIDVDDYSLHS
+3286 RYSRIDVEDYSLHS
-3300 ASNGNVAQ
+3300 AKIGNAAQ

-3357 KWGNSNPFGVNS
+3357 KWGNSNPFSVNS

>member
-49 IDFGDNPNDPNA
+49 IDFGDNQNDPNGQN
-61 QGQSQDQNASTAL
+61 QGQDATAAQN
-74 SDLSSYATQEGYTAS
+74 DLSSYATQEGYTAT

-104 DAQVR
+104 DAQAR
-109 ALAANN
+109 ALAANY
-115 RAAPAPAADTP
+115 RSAPTPAANTP
-126 VTYAAGDPVAPNYP
+126 VTYAAGDPIAPNHP

-198 LVGSDDDAQGSNR
+198 LVGSDTDAQGSNR

-243 LNATTAGS
+243 LNATAAGS

-260 TDEAAQDNS
+260 TDEAAQVNS

-298 ISVGSGGTLVLDGAL
+298 ITVGSGGTLVLDGAL

-327 GNFIG
+327 GTFKGN
-332 HGTDVSIADGGRVVV
+332 GTDVTINDGGRVIV
-347 GKGSDTKNTVLDLGD
+347 GQGSADKNTVLDLGD
-362 GSSNVTGTGTLD
+362 GASKVSGTGTLD
-374 VQGTA
+374 IRGTA
-379 ILTEG
+379 ILTDTV
-384 ILDNFITDNGSGAGN
+384 LDQFVSGAAGTDTGD

-409 MKANAGST
+409 LKASQGSS

-426 FGTTDGEAQI
+426 FGTTDNGDAQI
-436 NVVDGDEANTIAGDN
+436 NVVDGDEANTIAGDD
-451 LALSTSIRPDGRQ
+451 LALSSSIRPDGRQ

-474 DLTLGGGT
+474 NLTLGGGVKADGT
-482 DFNSATESLGYR
+482 AFDSAAESLGYR
-494 TAVTQNVTFKP
+494 TAVTQNVTFKT
-505 DATTNQTFHLQ
+505 DSGGQTFHLH

-527 DKTGTGSGTSTG
+527 GQTGTGSGTSTG
-539 DVVLMGGGNVANV
+539 DVVLMGGGAIANVAT
-552 DANLENAYRV
+552 NLENAYRV

-571 TITMSGGTLA
+571 TVTMSGGTLA

-673 DQFNALINTT
+673 DQFNALINTA
-683 GESGNGMNVVLA
+683 GASGNGMNVVLA
-695 GNGVLQVPDGAGNTT
+695 GNGVLQVPDGAGNTA

-779 TQSGNFVINSG
+779 TQSGDFVINSG

-801 NSVSTVQVG
+801 NSVSRVQVG

-890 TLNGLKVTNNGNVNI
+890 TLNGLQVTNNGNVNI
-905 ASESDLKLKGE
+905 ASESDLKLKGQ

-924 RGSGDLYL
+924 QGSGDLYL

-946 SFVNA
+946 NFVNA
-951 GSADVERNGGRVV
+951 GSADAERNGGRVV

-1023 KVTLKADDLILGGK
+1023 KVTLVADDLVLGGK
-1037 ADTDYSSGSLNFK
+1037 ADTDYSTDGYALNFK
-1050 EAIVSNTVR
+1050 EAIASNTVR
-1059 FEPTTNSDPNAPTVT
+1059 FEPTSNSDPNAPTVT
-1074 DTDFYLRDHVTIN
+1074 NTDFYLRDHVTIN

-1098 SVGNVHIRDLAN
+1098 SLGNVHIRDLAN
-1110 GSNDPTYQVLG
+1110 GTDEPTYQVLG
-1121 GTVTHQVDGTTA
+1121 GTVTHQVDGSTA

-1154 STSFGK
+1154 STAFGK

-1174 DVTIASGST
+1174 DVTIASGSEIT
-1183 ITVLG
+1183 IVG
-1188 NGEGSK
+1188 NGESSK

-1203 AIHTSPD
+1203 AIHTSTD

-1259 LFKTDDATGM
+1259 LFKTDDATGT

-1300 EPPVTVDPV
+1300 EPPVTVEPV
-1309 GLDISFLAAA
+1309 GLDISFLAGT
-1319 DTSVAGSGADTL
+1319 DTSATGSDAASL

-1350 LTQKNTATNVNL
+1350 LTQKNTTTNANL
-1362 NIGSGTVSAT
+1362 NIGAGTVSAN
-1372 DLTLSNDYNG
+1372 DLALSNDFT
-1382 GSDFVVE
+1382 GSPDFVVE
-1389 QGTLEAGNSVNVM
+1389 QGTLEAGKSVNVM

-1408 LGTGTGTGTA
+1408 LGTGTNSGTA

-1427 TITTDDTGKT
+1427 TITTDDAGKT
-1437 QISVAD
+1437 QITVAD
-1443 YTEAGDINAAIALNG
+1443 GYTEAGDINAAIALNG

-1486 GLQGTHGELPMVT
+1486 GLQGTNGELPMVT

-1533 TFTETFSSSGG
+1533 TFTEAFSSSGG

-1555 DEATGNLL
+1555 DEATGDLL
-1563 IGDVSGHGELEVQGT
+1563 TGDVSGHGELEVQGT

-1603 TLNAGTADFTQDQ
+1603 TLNAGTADFTQDP

-1627 FHESVYGTEPDPD
+1627 FSESFYGDEPDPD

-1648 RDETDPSTGTVTSVD
+1648 RNEADPSMGTVA

-1669 KGKDVLI
+1669 KGKEVLI

-1682 NNTVGSNTDELN
+1682 NNTVGSDPDELN

-1705 GGGNGFTSADTV
+1705 GGGNGFTSANTV

-1849 STSTLDLSQLENNI
+1849 STSTLDLSQLEGNI

-1868 NNLTTVT
+1868 SNLTTVT

-1895 LNTSSKLLELDN
+1895 LNTSSALLDLDN
-1907 KTVDPTKQGLAVVL
+1907 TNVAADQQGLAVVL

-1927 EMVGQDATLDVAN
+1927 EMVGTDATLDVAN

-1986 WAEKLHLDNSY
+1986 WAEKLHLDNAY
-1997 RTTEN
+1997 RDASA
-2002 PDTPTNLVL
+2002 PDEPTNLVL

-2021 LTSSS
+2021 LTSTS

-2034 EANDKNDPELGS
+2034 EANDKNNPELGS

-2090 TNDSDVTEGKVQ
+2090 TNATDVVTGKVQ

-2139 GYLEIGGKNAA
+2139 GYLEIGGRNAA
-2150 GELYT
+2150 GELYV
-2155 QEGGSEDIDGDGIP
+2155 QEGGNEDIDGDGIP

-2185 IDGASM
+2185 IDGASL

-2198 AIFNSYDNI
+2198 AIFNSYDHI
-2207 NGSAVYIKGEAH
+2207 NGSEIYIKGETH
-2219 FNGKDESGEPIHPV
+2219 FNGRDESGEPIHPV
-2233 DPNAPIV
+2233 DPNAPILI
-2240 VSGRNALMSHGEGYN
+2240 SGRNASMNHGEGYN
-2255 QDFQVDDAN
+2255 QYFQVDDAN

-2271 DDVFLLEQ
+2271 DNVFLLKD

-2310 GEVVEGGYIDLG
+2310 GEVIEGGYIDLG
-2322 KATTSAVAVTQDNN
+2322 KATTTAVTVTTDSAHN

-2394 QDADLAHASDIP
+2394 QDADLAHATDMP
-2406 NGMGSTN
+2406 NSMGGGTD

-2420 AGQSISAEVT
+2420 TGQSINAEVT
-2430 AGGHLGLHNGGYIGN
+2430 AGGHLGLHNGGTIGN

-2465 KAPDGGDTHINAV
+2465 KSPNGGDTHINSV

-2490 ESIRVQNRSNTATVY
+2490 ESIRVQNRNNTATVY
-2505 IGEANQGTNGTI
+2505 IGTNAAGSNGTI

-2542 SENDP
+2542 SENDT

-2608 GPTFIAGTTT
+2608 GPTFLAGTTNIT
-2618 IGGDASFSG
+2618 KDA
-2627 NTEVSY
+2627 T
-2633 EEIDRNDDGITDNT
+2633 
-2647 LVGDLKVSGDASFS
+2647 FS
-2661 GSTNLAGNLEVGG
+2661 GSANILNTTSVSGNATFNGNANINSNLNVGG
-2674 NTTFTGIVEQAARSV
+2674 NLNVNGVVEQAANSSI
-2689 FNASGASSKVAF
+2689 NASGASSKVAF

-2715 TNTFHEATFT
+2715 TNTFHEASFT

-2746 TLQIVGENTP
+2746 TLQIVGENTS
-2756 AFAKV
+2756 AYAKI
-2761 TNLYGT
+2761 TNLNGT

-2779 STPVDQ
+2779 NTPVDN
-2785 PSGGTYSGTMGSLE
+2785 PSGGTHSGSMGILE
-2799 VTNVDLK
+2799 VSNVDLK
-2806 GGTLFVDPDYQQPTA
+2806 GGTLFVDPDYKQPTA
-2821 FTAIKN
+2821 FTAIEN

-2845 LGGTIA
+2845 LGGTIE

-2857 KSYQQ
+2857 KAYQQ
-2862 NGSLQADQYGAILAV
+2862 DGSLQADQYGAILAV

-2924 DTLNSSDD
+2924 DTLHSTAD
-2932 TANAE
+2932 TANSE
-2937 IATLAANEQDQS
+2937 VATLAATEQEQQS
-2949 STQLPAAISFAKS
+2949 NQLPAAISFEKS

-2985 QIFQDAENDGVTMEG
+2985 QIFQDAENNGVTMEG

-3024 VTFAY
+3024 VTFTY

-3058 NAGGTGTNGGSNSN
+3058 NTGGTGTNGGSNSN

-3087 KTLRSASYLSTFAGA
+3087 NTLHSASYLSTFAGA
-3102 PHAALRAGQSTSEAF
+3102 PHAALRAGQSTAEAF
-3117 AARMDPGLST
+3117 AARMDPSLSA
-3127 AAAAAQAA
+3127 AAAAAQSA
-3135 AGLGSNETGSVW
+3135 AGLGSNDTGSVW

-3154 TESDGFAANGLNY
+3154 TESDGFAANTNSY
-3167 GTDIDLTGVAVGAEI
+3167 GTDIDLTGVALGAEI
-3182 KLNPHVKLGAAVNI
+3182 KLNPNVKLGAAVNI

-3203 TGEASTVSNDFNY
+3203 TGKASTVSNDFNY

-3224 ADIGKVSVLG
+3224 ADIGKVSILG

-3247 NAVADKYDASY
+3247 NAVADKYNASY

-3272 LELGGFNVAPHVGL
+3272 LELGGFNVAPHVGV

-3300 ASNGNVAQ
+3300 AKIGNAAQ

-3408 VGAELRYDF
+3408 VGAEIRYNF

>member
-49 IDFGDNPNDPNA
+49 IDFGDKQNDPNA
-61 QGQSQDQNASTAL
+61 QGQNQGQDATAAQN
-74 SDLSSYATQEGYTAS
+74 DLSPYATQEGYTAF

-104 DAQVR
+104 DAQAR
-109 ALAANN
+109 ALAANY
-115 RAAPAPAADTP
+115 RSAPTPAADTP
-126 VTYAAGDPVAPNYP
+126 VTYAAGDPIAPNHP

-146 DGTFLDPLVVTKTGQ
+146 DGTFLDPLEVSKTGQ

-198 LVGSDDDAQGSNR
+198 LVGSDDDAPGSNR

-219 LNMGGNTALQI
+219 LNMGSNTALQI
-230 NGIGNDTLGGNIN
+230 NGIGNDTLGGTIN
-243 LNATTAGS
+243 LNATAAGS

-260 TDEAAQDNS
+260 TDEAAQVDS

-290 PNVDLKGD
+290 PNVDLQGD
-298 ISVGSGGTLVLDGAL
+298 INVGSGGTLVLDGAL

-327 GNFIG
+327 GTFKGN
-332 HGTDVSIADGGRVVV
+332 GTDITINDGGRVIV
-347 GKGSDTKNTVLDLGD
+347 GQGSADKNTVLDLGD
-362 GSSNVTGTGTLD
+362 GNSKVSGTGTLD
-374 VQGTA
+374 IRGTA
-379 ILTEG
+379 ILTDTV
-384 ILDNFITDNGSGAGN
+384 LDQFVSGAAGTDTGD

-409 MKANAGST
+409 LKAGAGSS

-451 LALSTSIRPDGRQ
+451 LALSTGIRPDGRQ
-464 EDLNLDLEAT
+464 DDLNLDLEAT
-474 DLTLGGGT
+474 DLTLGGGVKADGT
-482 DFNSATESLGYR
+482 AFDSSAESLGYR
-494 TAVTQNVTFKP
+494 TAVTQNVTFKA
-505 DATTNQTFHLQ
+505 DSGSGQTFHLQ

-527 DKTGTGSGTSTG
+527 GQTGTGSGTSTG
-539 DVVLMGGGNVANV
+539 DVVLMGGGAIANV
-552 DANLENAYRV
+552 DNNLENAYRV

-612 TNASNTIIVASNGS
+612 TDASNTIIVASNGS
-626 GSTATLDLSQ
+626 GSKATLDLTQ
-636 GAADAFT
+636 GSNDAFT
-643 INRGDNLSSL
+643 IKRGDNLSSL

-668 VKLTA
+668 VELNA

-695 GNGVLQVPDGAGNTT
+695 GNGVLQVPDGAGNTA

-729 NAQATRTDIIYFN
+729 NAQANRTDIIYFN
-742 QGGRLEGKELQVRN
+742 QGGRLEGDELQVRN

-764 QGTVA
+764 LGTVA

-810 NNNADPAQVTMVADP
+810 NNNVDPAQVTMVADP

-834 AINVNGNGQGQS
+834 AINVNGTGQGQS
-846 SLNFKSG
+846 SLNFKNG

-890 TLNGLKVTNNGNVNI
+890 TLNGLKVNNNGNVNI

-924 RGSGDLYL
+924 QGSGDLYL

-946 SFVNA
+946 NFVNA
-951 GSADVERNGGRVV
+951 GSADAERNGGRVV

-1004 TISSNA
+1004 TISSDA

-1023 KVTLKADDLILGGK
+1023 KVTLKADDLVLGGK

-1087 AYERNGDGTAT
+1087 AYERNGNGTAT
-1098 SVGNVHIRDLAN
+1098 SLGNVHIRDLAN

-1121 GTVTHQVDGTTA
+1121 GTVTHQVDGSTT

-1142 GAKVQIGGADSG
+1142 GAKVQIGGAGSG
-1154 STSFGK
+1154 STAFGK

-1174 DVTIASGST
+1174 DVTIASGSS
-1183 ITVLG
+1183 ISIVG
-1188 NGEGSK
+1188 NGESSK

-1210 AGASSLIA
+1210 EGASSLIA
-1218 VGTDTATAIASGNTT
+1218 VGTDTATAIANGNTT

-1238 NAGFSVPSDSFF
+1238 DAGFSVPSDSFL
-1250 KVNDTQLNQ
+1250 KVNNTQLNQ

-1309 GLDISFLAAA
+1309 DLDISFLAAA

-1350 LTQKNTATNVNL
+1350 LTQKNTTTNVNL

-1372 DLTLSNDYNG
+1372 DLALSNDFS
-1382 GSDFVVE
+1382 GSPDFVVE

-1408 LGTGTGTGTA
+1408 LGTGTGSGTA

-1427 TITTDDTGKT
+1427 TITTDEAGKT
-1437 QISVAD
+1437 QITVAD
-1443 YTEAGDINAAIALNG
+1443 GYTESGDINAAIALNG

-1465 AGKWVVN
+1465 AGKWVVH

-1499 DESGN
+1499 NEDGT

-1509 AELEAKSFNV
+1509 AELEAQSFNV
-1519 GTGNE
+1519 GAGNE

-1533 TFTETFSSSGG
+1533 TFTEAFSSSGG

-1555 DEATGNLL
+1555 DEASGDLL
-1563 IGDVSGHGELEVQGT
+1563 TGDVSGHGELEVQGT

-1603 TLNAGTADFTQDQ
+1603 TLNAGTADFTQDP

-1627 FHESVYGTEPDPD
+1627 FHESIYGDEPDPD

-1648 RDETDPSTGTVTSVD
+1648 RNEADPSTGTVA

-1669 KGKDVLI
+1669 KGKEVLI

-1682 NNTVGSNTDELN
+1682 NNTVGNDPEELN

-1705 GGGNGFTSADTV
+1705 GGGENFTSADTV
-1717 LGYHQLVTKNAEFK
+1717 LGYHQLVAKDAEFK
-1731 ADSGAAADTAF
+1731 ADSGAAAGSAF

-1815 EKADATLAMAS
+1815 DKADATLAMAS

-1849 STSTLDLSQLENNI
+1849 STSTLDLSQLENNV

-1868 NNLTTVT
+1868 TNLTTVT
-1875 VGTPTGEGTD
+1875 VGTPTGEGAD

-1895 LNTSSKLLELDN
+1895 LNTSSALLDLDN
-1907 KTVDPTKQGLAVVL
+1907 QNVAADQQGLAVVL

-1927 EMVGQDATLDVAN
+1927 EMVGTDATLDVAN

-1966 TLTNQDKNQNKEL
+1966 TLTNQDTNQDKAL

-1986 WAEKLHLDNSY
+1986 WAEKLHLDNAY
-1997 RTTEN
+1997 RDASA
-2002 PDTPTNLVL
+2002 PDEPTNLVL

-2021 LTSSS
+2021 LTSTS

-2034 EANDKNDPELGS
+2034 TATDKNDPKLGS

-2060 GSAEVDSDR
+2060 GSAEVDSDSVSR
-2069 ASSEQGTVQGNI
+2069 DQGTVQGNI

-2090 TNDSDVTEGKVQ
+2090 TNATDVVTGKVQ

-2139 GYLEIGGKNAA
+2139 GYLEIGGRNAA
-2150 GELYT
+2150 GELYV
-2155 QEGGSEDIDGDGIP
+2155 QEGGNEDIDGDGIP

-2185 IDGASM
+2185 IDGASL

-2198 AIFNSYDNI
+2198 AIFNSYDHI
-2207 NGSAVYIKGEAH
+2207 NGAEIYIKGETH
-2219 FNGKDESGEPIHPV
+2219 FNGKDENGNPIHPV
-2233 DPNAPIV
+2233 DPNAPILI
-2240 VSGRNALMSHGEGYN
+2240 SGRNAIMSHGEGYN
-2255 QDFQVDDAN
+2255 QYFQVDDAK

-2271 DDVFLLEQ
+2271 GDIFLLEN
-2279 GATLAFA
+2279 GGTLAFT

-2310 GEVVEGGYIDLG
+2310 GEVVEGGYINMG

-2336 NRNVIDYST
+2336 NRNIIDYST

-2353 KDMVFSNTSQATLT
+2353 KDMIFSNTSQATLT

-2394 QDADLAHASDIP
+2394 QDADLAHATDIP
-2406 NGMGSTN
+2406 NSMGGAN

-2420 AGQSISAEVT
+2420 TGQSINAEVT
-2430 AGGHLGLHNGGYIGN
+2430 SGGHLGLHNGGIIGN

-2465 KAPDGGDTHINAV
+2465 KAPNGGDTHINSV

-2490 ESIRVQNRSNTATVY
+2490 ESIRNQDTQNPATVY

-2517 DIDTLDVNGNL
+2517 NIDTLDVNGNL

-2542 SENDP
+2542 SEDDS

-2553 HSLEVNGTTLFT
+2553 HSLEVNGTTFFT

-2587 GDVGTTTLLGKTDIL
+2587 GDVGTTTLVGKTDIL

-2608 GPTFIAGTTT
+2608 GPTFLAGTTNIT
-2618 IGGDASFSG
+2618 KDA
-2627 NTEVSY
+2627 T
-2633 EEIDRNDDGITDNT
+2633 
-2647 LVGDLKVSGDASFS
+2647 FS
-2661 GSTNLAGNLEVGG
+2661 GSANILHTTSVSGNATFNGNANINSNLNVGG
-2674 NTTFTGIVEQAARSV
+2674 NLNVNGVVEQAANSSI
-2689 FNASGASSKVAF
+2689 NASGSSSKVAF

-2715 TNTFHEATFT
+2715 TNTFHEASFT

-2732 GTLTAETVTVGSNS
+2732 GTLTAETVTVGSAS
-2746 TLQIVGENTP
+2746 TLQIVGETTP
-2756 AFAKV
+2756 AYAKI

-2779 STPVDQ
+2779 NTPVDN
-2785 PSGGTYSGTMGSLE
+2785 PSGDTYSGSMGILE
-2799 VTNVDLK
+2799 VANIDLK
-2806 GGTLFVDPDYQQPTA
+2806 GGTLFVDPDYKQPTA
-2821 FTAIKN
+2821 FTAIEN

-2845 LGGTIA
+2845 LGGTI
-2851 ELQQAV
+2851 EDLQQAV

-2862 NGSLQADQYGAILAV
+2862 DGSLQADHYGAILAV

-2892 SHDDKTTVDQINE
+2892 SHDDKTTVDQINK

-2924 DTLNSSDD
+2924 DTLNSSASA
-2932 TANAE
+2932 ANSE
-2937 IATLAANEQDQS
+2937 VATLAANEQEQP
-2949 STQLPAAISFAKS
+2949 STQLPAAISFEKS

-2985 QIFQDAENDGVTMEG
+2985 QIFQDAEYDGVTMEG

-3024 VTFAY
+3024 VTFTY

-3058 NAGGTGTNGGSNSN
+3058 NTGGTGTNGGSNSN

-3087 KTLRSASYLSTFAGA
+3087 NTLHSASYLSSFAGA
-3102 PHAALRAGQSTSEAF
+3102 PHAALRAGQSTAEAF
-3117 AARMDPGLST
+3117 AARMDPSLSA
-3127 AAAAAQAA
+3127 AAAAAQSA
-3135 AGLGSNETGSVW
+3135 AGLGSNDTGSVW

-3154 TESDGFAANGLNY
+3154 TESDGFAANTNSY
-3167 GTDIDLTGVAVGAEI
+3167 GTDIDLTGVALGAEI

-3203 TGEASTVSNDFNY
+3203 TGKASTVSNDFNY
-3216 YGAGAYIG
+3216 YGAGAYVG
-3224 ADIGKVSVLG
+3224 ADIGKVSILG

-3247 NAVADKYDASY
+3247 NAVADKYDASF

-3272 LELGGFNVAPHVGL
+3272 LELGGFNVAPHVGV
-3286 RYSRIDVDDYSLHS
+3286 RYSRIDVEDYSLHS
-3300 ASNGNVAQ
+3300 AKIGNAAQ

-3330 LSSWKLKP
+3330 LNSWKLKP

>member
-7 ALTYLRAQYRAIYGR
+7 ALTYLRAQYRAIYSR

-49 IDFGDNPNDPNA
+49 IDFGDKQNDPNA
-61 QGQSQDQNASTAL
+61 QGQNQGQDATAAQN
-74 SDLSSYATQEGYTAS
+74 DLSSYATQEGYTAS

-104 DAQVR
+104 DAYAR
-109 ALAANN
+109 ALAANA
-115 RAAPAPAADTP
+115 RTAPTPAADTP
-126 VTYAAGDPVAPNYP
+126 VTYAAGDPTSPNYQWE
-140 NGLDDF
+140 GFRGQKGTTLKVEDDGSIYDSNSWYKNLNITSGSRF
-146 DGTFLDPLVVTKTGQ
+146 DITS
-161 TGAGAETWATTVT
+161 ET
-174 INSGATYNIKDSA
+174 SGATA
-187 NGDSYDGYSKL
+187 YDNYAKL
-198 LVGSDDDAQGSNR
+198 LIGSNDDAATTNR
-211 FNMASDAT
+211 TTMAADAT
-219 LNMGGNTALQI
+219 INLGDNTALQF
-230 NGIGNDTLGGNIN
+230 NGNANDNLGGNIN
-243 LNATTAGS
+243 FNVTSAGS
-251 QTIISVGMA
+251 QAIISVGMA
-260 TDEAAQDNS
+260 TTEEEQANAIQSGS
-269 KLTVNGN
+269 KLTIGGN
-276 INVGSGEGTAAIYA
+276 INVGSGAGTAAIYA

-298 ISVGSGGTLVLDGAL
+298 INVGSGGTLVLDGAL

-327 GNFIG
+327 GTFKGN
-332 HGTDVSIADGGRVVV
+332 GTDVTINDGGRVIV
-347 GKGSDTKNTVLDLGD
+347 GQGSADKNTVLDLGD
-362 GSSNVTGTGTLD
+362 GASKVSGTGTLD
-374 VQGTA
+374 IRGTA
-379 ILTEG
+379 ILTDTV
-384 ILDNFITDNGSGAGN
+384 LDQFVSGAAGTDTGD
-399 VTLQSGGRME
+399 VTLQSGGRMDL
-409 MKANAGST
+409 KANAGST
-417 TPVDLAKYQ
+417 NPVDLAKYQ

-451 LALSTSIRPDGRQ
+451 LALSTGIRPDGRQ

-474 DLTLGGGT
+474 NLTLGGGT
-482 DFNSATESLGYR
+482 KADGTAFDSAAESLGYR
-494 TAVTQNVTFKP
+494 TAVTQNVTFKA
-505 DATTNQTFHLQ
+505 DSGGQTFHLQ

-527 DKTGTGSGTSTG
+527 GQAGTGSGTSTG
-539 DVVLMGGGNVANV
+539 NVVLMGGGDIANV
-552 DANLENAYRV
+552 DTNLENAYRV

-626 GSTATLDLSQ
+626 GSTATLDLTN

-668 VKLTA
+668 VKLNA
-673 DQFNALINTT
+673 DQFNALINSANA
-683 GESGNGMNVVLA
+683 SGNGMNVILA
-695 GNGVLQVPDGAGNTT
+695 GNGVLQVPDGVGNPS
-710 GGTGST
+710 GVGGST
-716 ASLNTSQLQKITD
+716 AALDNSQLQKVTD
-729 NAQATRTDIIYFN
+729 NSQATASDIIYFN
-742 QGGRLEGKELQVRN
+742 QGGRLEGDKLQVRN
-756 DGTNMDIG
+756 DPTGNGIDIG
-764 QGTVA
+764 QGTIA
-769 ANKLDVVQDG
+769 ANNLDLIQNG
-779 TQSGNFVINSG
+779 AQSNDFVITSG
-790 NIETSHLSSSD
+790 NIETAHLGSSD
-801 NSVSTVQVG
+801 KSVTTVQVG
-810 NNNADPAQVTMVADP
+810 NNNTDPAQVTMVADSQ
-825 TGASGSINV
+825 GASGSINV
-834 AINVNGNGQGQS
+834 AINVNGTGPGQS

-863 HAITIDG
+863 HAITING

-890 TLNGLKVTNNGNVNI
+890 TLNGLQVTNNGNVNI

-924 RGSGDLYL
+924 QGSGDLYL

-946 SFVNA
+946 NFVNA
-951 GSADVERNGGRVV
+951 GSADAERNGGRVV
-964 LEGGNL
+964 LEGGKL

-985 YSQGVADTDNV
+985 YSQGVADSENV

-1004 TISSNA
+1004 TISSDA
-1010 LAVNDKL
+1010 LTVNDKL
-1017 NDGWKD
+1017 NAGWKD
-1023 KVTLKADDLILGGK
+1023 KVTLEADDLILGGK

-1087 AYERNGDGTAT
+1087 AYERSGDGTAT
-1098 SVGNVHIRDLAN
+1098 SLGNVHIRDLGN
-1110 GSNDPTYQVLG
+1110 GSQAPTYQFLG

-1154 STSFGK
+1154 STAFGK
-1160 DATLQFANDDNSVT
+1160 DTTLQFANDNNSVT
-1174 DVTIASGST
+1174 DVTIASGSAIT
-1183 ITVLG
+1183 IVG

-1194 STLDLTGAN
+1194 STLDLTGAHN
-1203 AIHTSPD
+1203 VTTSD
-1210 AGASSLIA
+1210 TEGDSSLIA
-1218 VGTDTATAIASGNTT
+1218 VGTDTTTAIANGNTT

-1238 NAGFSVPSDSFF
+1238 NAGFSVPSNSYFN
-1250 KVNDTQLNQ
+1250 VNDTQLNQ

-1300 EPPVTVDPV
+1300 EPPVTVEPV
-1309 GLDISFLAAA
+1309 GLDISFLAGT
-1319 DTSVAGSGADTL
+1319 DTSATGSDAASL

-1443 YTEAGDINAAIALNG
+1443 GYTEAGDINAAIALNG

-1563 IGDVSGHGELEVQGT
+1563 TGDVSGHGELEVQGT

-1627 FHESVYGTEPDPD
+1627 FSESVYGDEPDPD

-1648 RDETDPSTGTVTSVD
+1648 RNETDPSTGTVTRVD

-1669 KGKDVLI
+1669 KGKEVLI

-1682 NNTVGSNTDELN
+1682 NNTVGSNPDELN

-1705 GGGNGFTSADTV
+1705 GGGNGFTSANTV
-1717 LGYHQLVTKNAEFK
+1717 LGYHQLVTKDAEFK
-1731 ADSGAAADTAF
+1731 ADSGAAAGSAF

-1755 NGEGTTGTSTG
+1755 NGEGTSGTSTG

-1777 FNSFNV
+1777 LNSFNV

-1826 GSKLTIDNTNAPNSI
+1826 GSKLTIDNTKAPNSI

-1849 STSTLDLSQLENNI
+1849 STSTLDLSQLANNI

-1868 NNLTTVT
+1868 TNLTTVT
-1875 VGTPTGEGTD
+1875 VGTPTEEGTD
-1885 LHSPI
+1885 LHAPI

-1895 LNTSSKLLELDN
+1895 LNTSSDLLDLD
-1907 KTVDPTKQGLAVVL
+1907 KQTVDPNQQGLAVVL

-1927 EMVGQDATLDVAN
+1927 EMVGQNATLDVAN
-1940 IDGYSTT
+1940 IDGHSTT
-1947 PQSDKVIFSGGGII
+1947 AQSDKVIFSGGGII

-1966 TLTNQDKNQNKEL
+1966 TLTNQDTAQNKEL

-1986 WAEKLHLDNSY
+1986 WAEKLHLDNDYIDASA
-1997 RTTEN
+1997 
-2002 PDTPTNLVL
+2002 PDKTNNLVL

-2021 LTSSS
+2021 LTSTS
-2026 NVIQIGTG
+2026 NEIQIGTG
-2034 EANDKNDPELGS
+2034 SAYAETDPRS
-2046 PAEVHLGYFTTTER
+2046 KTPAEVHLGYFTAQEK
-2060 GSAEVDSDR
+2060 GSHIVDPDSMS
-2069 ASSEQGTVQGNI
+2069 AQQGYVHGNI
-2081 LVAGDYDLP
+2081 VVAGDVPLPDYSDDEAYDEFGRGH
-2090 TNDSDVTEGKVQ
+2090 VK
-2102 TNASLHVDH
+2102 TNASLHVDQ
-2111 GTWTVIDPNGTPA
+2111 GNWVVTDPTGTPA
-2124 EGQTTAFGDVTVQNG
+2124 QDQTYALGDVEIQNG
-2139 GYLEIGGKNAA
+2139 GFLE
-2150 GELYT
+2150 
-2155 QEGGSEDIDGDGIP
+2155 
-2169 DNVGG
+2169 VGG
-2174 SLAVLQGDRLL
+2174 RNSADEIYSRLEESNTRPGEQVEVVKGLALLQGDRLYNNL
-2185 IDGASM
+2185 GII
-2191 TIHANGG
+2191 TVHANGG
-2198 AIFNSYDNI
+2198 LIFNSYDEVY
-2207 NGSAVYIKGEAH
+2207 GSFFESRGGEVH
-2219 FNGKDESGEPIHPV
+2219 FNGVGEDGKPITP
-2233 DPNAPIV
+2233 DTNPTNLMS
-2240 VSGRNALMSHGEGYN
+2240 VSGRNALQAYHNSDS
-2255 QDFQVDDAN
+2255 QFTL
-2264 DTVTTSL
+2264 DTINNSVTTTHPFIYNL
-2271 DDVFLLEQ
+2271 GD
-2279 GATLAFA
+2279 GATLSFD
-2286 LDENTDFSLN
+2286 LSSSKNFTLE

-2302 QQLISKNQ
+2302 QQLINKNK

-2322 KATTSAVAVTQDNN
+2322 DATTSAVTVDSGSNT
-2336 NRNVIDYST
+2336 IDYST
-2345 QSGSLADI
+2345 QSGNLAAI
-2353 KDMVFSNTSQATLT
+2353 KDMIFANTSNATLI
-2367 NVTDNDE
+2367 NASSSDQLDI
-2374 LNVGTVGSVEL
+2374 GSVGNIKL
-2385 SGSDTTFKV
+2385 SNGTSFIAKDV
-2394 QDADLAHASDIP
+2394 DLTNASG
-2406 NGMGSTN
+2406 NSN
-2413 KYFAFNT
+2413 NYFASNNDGSFY
-2420 AGQSISAEVT
+2420 ASATV
-2430 AGGHLGLHNGGYIGN
+2430 ASGGHLGLHNGGHIGSITLEDG
-2445 VTLADGID
+2445 VTNSD
-2453 NGGTI
+2453 GTI
-2458 TETELLV
+2458 TETELLI
-2465 KAPDGGDTHINAV
+2465 KAPSGGDTYITSV
-2478 SGGKNSFMGIYD
+2478 SGGSNSFMGVYD
-2490 ESIRVQNRSNTATVY
+2490 NSVVQKIENQQNNVANPDYATVY
-2505 IGEANQGTNGTI
+2505 VGTQGRPGDTLTV
-2517 DIDTLDVNGNL
+2517 DTLDVNGNL
-2528 TAYNKVTVNKALLS
+2528 HAYSKATINKALLS
-2542 SENDP
+2542 SESDND
-2547 NALMYA
+2547 NVKFHAYA
-2553 HSLEVNGTTLFT
+2553 LEVNGTTTFSTELE
-2565 SNLKVQND
+2565 VQSD
-2573 ATFNATASGDDVKL
+2573 ATFNASAQGEGELL
-2587 GDVGTTTLLGKTDIL
+2587 GEGSTSLLGKTTIS
-2602 GDATFN
+2602 GNATFN
-2608 GPTFIAGTTT
+2608 GPTFLAGTTT
-2618 IGGDASFSG
+2618 IGKDA
-2627 NTEVSY
+2627 T
-2633 EEIDRNDDGITDNT
+2633 
-2647 LVGDLKVSGDASFS
+2647 FS
-2661 GSTNLAGNLEVGG
+2661 GSANILNTTTVSGNATFNGNANISSTLDVGG
-2674 NTTFTGIVEQAARSV
+2674 NLNVNGVVEQAATSII
-2689 FNASGASSKVAF
+2689 NASGASSKVAF

-2715 TNTFHEATFT
+2715 TNTFHEASFT

-2732 GTLTAETVTVGSNS
+2732 GKLTAETVTVGSNS

-2756 AFAKV
+2756 AYAKI
-2761 TNLYGT
+2761 TNLNGT

-2779 STPVDQ
+2779 NTPVDN
-2785 PSGGTYSGTMGSLE
+2785 PSGGTHSGSMGILE

-2806 GGTLFVDPDYQQPTA
+2806 GGTLFVDPDYKQPTA
-2821 FTAIKN
+2821 FTAIEN

-2845 LGGTIA
+2845 LGGTIE
-2851 ELQQAV
+2851 ELQQTV
-2857 KSYQQ
+2857 KAYQQ
-2862 NGSLQADQYGAILAV
+2862 DGSLQADHYGAILAV

-2892 SHDDKTTVDQINE
+2892 SHDDKTSVDQINE

-2924 DTLNSSDD
+2924 DTLNSTAD
-2932 TANAE
+2932 TANSE
-2937 IATLAANEQDQS
+2937 VATLAANEQEQPS
-2949 STQLPAAISFAKS
+2949 NQLPAAISFEKS

-2985 QIFQDAENDGVTMEG
+2985 QIFQDAENNGVLMEG

-3024 VTFAY
+3024 VTFTY

-3072 GTYNDYVQQIAQEDV
+3072 GTYNDYVQQIAQEDAN
-3087 KTLRSASYLSTFAGA
+3087 TLHSASYLSSFAGA

-3117 AARMDPGLST
+3117 AARMDPGLSA
-3127 AAAAAQAA
+3127 AAAAAQSA
-3135 AGLGSNETGSVW
+3135 AGLGSNDTGSVW

-3154 TESDGFAANGLNY
+3154 TESDGFAANTNSY
-3167 GTDIDLTGVAVGAEI
+3167 GTDIDLTGVALGAEI

-3203 TGEASTVSNDFNY
+3203 TGKASTVSNDFNY
-3216 YGAGAYIG
+3216 YGAGAYVG
-3224 ADIGKVSVLG
+3224 ADIGKVSILG

-3247 NAVADKYDASY
+3247 NAVADKYDASF

-3272 LELGGFNVAPHVGL
+3272 LELGGFNVAPHVGV

>member
-49 IDFGDNPNDPNA
+49 IDFGDNQNDPNGQN
-61 QGQSQDQNASTAL
+61 QGQDATAAQN
-74 SDLSSYATQEGYTAS
+74 DLSSYATQEGYTPA

-104 DAQVR
+104 DAYAR
-109 ALAANN
+109 ALAATTLNSPT
-115 RAAPAPAADTP
+115 PAPLANGTP
-126 VTYAAGDPVAPNYP
+126 TSPNYEW
-140 NGLDDF
+140 DSF
-146 DGTFLDPLVVTKTGQ
+146 DGDTSSATRILSDGENLGRAGNYWFKSVEVV
-161 TGAGAETWATTVT
+161 
-174 INSGATYNIKDSA
+174 SGANVNFGNKNNPSGA
-187 NGDSYDGYSKL
+187 QAYDNYMKVL
-198 LVGSDDDAQGSNR
+198 IGSDDDAHDSSRINMGSD
-211 FNMASDAT
+211 ST
-219 LNMGGNTALQI
+219 LNMGDNTALQI
-230 NGIGNDTLGGNIN
+230 NGLGKDNLSGNIN
-243 LNATTAGS
+243 LNAVSEGS
-251 QTIISVGMA
+251 QAIISVGMA
-260 TDEAAQDNS
+260 TTEEEQEAAEKAGA
-269 KLTVNGN
+269 KLTIGGN
-276 INVGSGEGTAAIYA
+276 INVGSGAGTAAIYA
-290 PNVDLKGD
+290 PNVDLQGN
-298 ISVGSGGTLVLDGAL
+298 INVGSGGTLVLDGAL

-327 GNFIG
+327 GTFKGN
-332 HGTDVSIADGGRVVV
+332 GTEVTINDGGRVIV
-347 GKGSDTKNTVLDLGD
+347 GQGSADENTVLDLSD
-362 GSSNVTGTGTLD
+362 TSSKVTGTGTLD
-374 VQGTA
+374 IRGTA
-379 ILTEG
+379 ILTDTV
-384 ILDNFITDNGSGAGN
+384 LDQFVSGAASADAGN

-409 MKANAGST
+409 LEASQGSN
-417 TPVDLAKYQ
+417 TPVDLTKYQ
-426 FGTTDGEAQI
+426 FGVTDNGDSQI
-436 NVVDGDEANTIAGDN
+436 NVIDGDEANTIAGDN
-451 LALSTSIRPDGRQ
+451 LELGSNIRPDGRE

-474 DLTLGGGT
+474 NLTLGGGA
-482 DFNSATESLGYR
+482 DFNSADESLGYR

-527 DKTGTGSGTSTG
+527 GQAGTGSGTSTG
-539 DVVLMGGGNVANV
+539 NVVLMGGGDVANV
-552 DANLENAYRV
+552 DTNLENAYRV

-603 STTKIVVDN
+603 STTKIEVDN

-626 GSTATLDLSQ
+626 GSKATLDLTHGSN
-636 GAADAFT
+636 DAFT
-643 INRGDNLSSL
+643 IKRGDHLSSL

-668 VKLTA
+668 VKLNA
-673 DQFNALINTT
+673 DQFNALINSANA
-683 GESGNGMNVVLA
+683 SGNGMNVILA
-695 GNGVLQVPDGAGNTT
+695 GNGVLQVPDGVGNPS
-710 GGTGST
+710 GTGST
-716 ASLNTSQLQKITD
+716 AALDNSQLQKVTD
-729 NAQATRTDIIYFN
+729 NSQATSSDIIYFN
-742 QGGRLEGKELQVRN
+742 QGGRLEGDKLQVRN
-756 DGTNMDIG
+756 DPTGNGIDIG
-764 QGTVA
+764 QGTIA
-769 ANKLDVVQDG
+769 ANNLDLIQNG
-779 TQSGNFVINSG
+779 AQSNDFVITSG
-790 NIETSHLSSSD
+790 NIETAHLGSSD
-801 NSVSTVQVG
+801 KSVTTVQVG
-810 NNNADPAQVTMVADP
+810 NNNTDPAQVTMVADS

-870 TNASLNVGEEGAA
+870 PNASLNVGKEGAT

-890 TLNGLKVTNNGNVNI
+890 TLNGLKVTDNGNVNI

-946 SFVNA
+946 NFVNA
-951 GSADVERNGGRVV
+951 DADLSTEPERNGGRVV

-970 DITATDAQTPVLLND
+970 DITATNAQTPVLLND
-985 YSQGVADTDNV
+985 YSQGVADTENV

-1087 AYERNGDGTAT
+1087 AYERSGDGTAT
-1098 SVGNVHIRDLAN
+1098 SLGNVHIRDLGN
-1110 GSNDPTYQVLG
+1110 GSQDPTYQVLG
-1121 GTVTHQVDGTTA
+1121 GTVTHQVEGSTA
-1133 DNPGTFDVT
+1133 DAPGIFDVT

-1154 STSFGK
+1154 SSAFGK
-1160 DATLQFANDDNSVT
+1160 DATLQFANENSAT
-1174 DVTIASGST
+1174 DVTIASGSAIT
-1183 ITVLG
+1183 IVG

-1194 STLDLTGAN
+1194 STLDLTGAHN
-1203 AIHTSPD
+1203 VTTSD
-1210 AGASSLIA
+1210 TEGDSSLIA
-1218 VGTDTATAIASGNTT
+1218 VGTDIDTAIASGNTT
-1233 AQAAQ
+1233 AQAAKD
-1238 NAGFSVPSDSFF
+1238 AGFTVPSDSFF
-1250 KVNDTQLNQ
+1250 NVNDNQINQ
-1259 LFKTDDATGM
+1259 LFKTDDTGM

-1293 PAAPAPG
+1293 PEAPAPG

-1309 GLDISFLAAA
+1309 GLDISFLAGA

-1427 TITTDDTGKT
+1427 TITKDSAGNT
-1437 QISVAD
+1437 QITVAD
-1443 YTEAGDINAAIALNG
+1443 GYTEAGDINAAIALNG

-1486 GLQGTHGELPMVT
+1486 GLQGTNGELPMVT

-1519 GTGNE
+1519 GTDNE
-1524 FNIRDNGTA
+1524 FNIRDNGIA
-1533 TFTETFSSSGG
+1533 TFTEAFSSSGG

-1555 DEATGNLL
+1555 DEATGDLL
-1563 IGDVSGHGELEVQGT
+1563 TGDVSGHGELEVQGT

-1648 RDETDPSTGTVTSVD
+1648 RDETDPSTGAVTRVD

-1682 NNTVGSNTDELN
+1682 NNTVGSNPDELN

-1731 ADSGAAADTAF
+1731 ADSGAAADSAF

-1755 NGEGTTGTSTG
+1755 HGEGTSGTSTG

-1777 FNSFNV
+1777 LNSFNV
-1783 AAGTITHSGDL
+1783 AAGTITHSGSL

-1826 GSKLTIDNTNAPNSI
+1826 GSKLTIDNTKAPNSI

-1849 STSTLDLSQLENNI
+1849 STSTLDLSQLAKNI

-1868 NNLTTVT
+1868 TNLTTVT
-1875 VGTPTGEGTD
+1875 VGSGDPD
-1885 LHSPI
+1885 LHAPI
-1890 DAILK
+1890 DAVLK
-1895 LNTSSKLLELDN
+1895 LNTSSDLLDLD
-1907 KTVDPTKQGLAVVL
+1907 KQTVDPNQQGLAVVL

-1927 EMVGQDATLDVAN
+1927 EMVGQNATLDVAN
-1940 IDGYSTT
+1940 IDGHSTT
-1947 PQSDKVIFSGGGII
+1947 AQSDKVIFSGGGII

-1986 WAEKLHLDNSY
+1986 WAEKLHLDNDYIDASA
-1997 RTTEN
+1997 
-2002 PDTPTNLVL
+2002 PDKTNNLVL

-2021 LTSSS
+2021 LTSTS
-2026 NVIQIGTG
+2026 NEIQIGTG
-2034 EANDKNDPELGS
+2034 SAYAETDPRS
-2046 PAEVHLGYFTTTER
+2046 KTPAEVHLGYFTAQER
-2060 GSAEVDSDR
+2060 GSHIVDPDSMS
-2069 ASSEQGTVQGNI
+2069 AQQGYVHGNI
-2081 LVAGDYDLP
+2081 VVAGDVPLPDINDDEAYDEFGRGH
-2090 TNDSDVTEGKVQ
+2090 VK
-2102 TNASLHVDH
+2102 TNASLHVDQ
-2111 GTWTVIDPNGTPA
+2111 GNWVVTDPTGTPA
-2124 EGQTTAFGDVTVQNG
+2124 QDQTYALGDVEIQNG
-2139 GYLEIGGKNAA
+2139 GFLE
-2150 GELYT
+2150 
-2155 QEGGSEDIDGDGIP
+2155 
-2169 DNVGG
+2169 VGG
-2174 SLAVLQGDRLL
+2174 RNSADEIYSRLEESNTRPGEQVEVVKGLALLQGDRLYNNL
-2185 IDGASM
+2185 GII
-2191 TIHANGG
+2191 TVHANGG
-2198 AIFNSYDNI
+2198 LIFNSYDEVY
-2207 NGSAVYIKGEAH
+2207 GSFFESRGGEVH
-2219 FNGKDESGEPIHPV
+2219 FNGVGEDGKPINP
-2233 DPNAPIV
+2233 DTNPTNLMS
-2240 VSGRNALMSHGEGYN
+2240 VSGRNALQAYHNSDS
-2255 QDFQVDDAN
+2255 QFIL
-2264 DTVTTSL
+2264 DTINNSVTTTHPFIYNL
-2271 DDVFLLEQ
+2271 GD
-2279 GATLAFA
+2279 GATLSFD
-2286 LDENTDFSLN
+2286 LSSSKDFTLE

-2302 QQLISKNQ
+2302 QQLINKNK

-2322 KATTSAVAVTQDNN
+2322 DATTSAVTVDSGSNT
-2336 NRNVIDYST
+2336 IDYST
-2345 QSGSLADI
+2345 QSGNLAAI
-2353 KDMVFSNTSQATLT
+2353 KDMIFANTSNATLT
-2367 NVTDNDE
+2367 NASSSDQLDI
-2374 LNVGTVGSVEL
+2374 GSVGNIKL
-2385 SGSDTTFKV
+2385 SNGTSFIAKDV
-2394 QDADLAHASDIP
+2394 DLTNASG
-2406 NGMGSTN
+2406 NSN
-2413 KYFAFNT
+2413 NYFASNNDGSFY
-2420 AGQSISAEVT
+2420 ASATV
-2430 AGGHLGLHNGGYIGN
+2430 ASGGHLGLHNGGKIGSITLEDG
-2445 VTLADGID
+2445 VTNSD
-2453 NGGTI
+2453 GTI
-2458 TETELLV
+2458 TETELLI
-2465 KAPDGGDTHINAV
+2465 KAPDGGDTHITSV
-2478 SGGKNSFMGIYD
+2478 SGGNNSFMGVYD
-2490 ESIRVQNRSNTATVY
+2490 NSIVQKVENQLNNVANPDYATVY
-2505 IGEANQGTNGTI
+2505 VGTQGRPDDTLTV
-2517 DIDTLDVNGNL
+2517 DTLDVNGNL
-2528 TAYNKVTVNKALLS
+2528 HAYSKATINKALLS
-2542 SENDP
+2542 SESDND
-2547 NALMYA
+2547 NVKFHAYA
-2553 HSLEVNGTTLFT
+2553 LEVNGTTNFSTELE
-2565 SNLKVQND
+2565 VQSD
-2573 ATFNATASGDDVKL
+2573 ATFNASAQGEGELL
-2587 GDVGTTTLLGKTDIL
+2587 GEGSTSLLGKTTISGNANFNGPTFLAGTTTIGKDATFSGSANIL
-2602 GDATFN
+2602 NTTTISGDATFN
-2608 GPTFIAGTTT
+2608 GNANI
-2618 IGGDASFSG
+2618 SS
-2627 NTEVSY
+2627 
-2633 EEIDRNDDGITDNT
+2633 T
-2647 LVGDLKVSGDASFS
+2647 LD
-2661 GSTNLAGNLEVGG
+2661 VGG
-2674 NTTFTGIVEQAARSV
+2674 NLNVNGVVEQAATSII
-2689 FNASGASSKVAF
+2689 NASGASSKVAF

-3167 GTDIDLTGVAVGAEI
+3167 GTDIDLTGVALGAEI

>member
-436 NVVDGDEANTIAGDN
+436 NVLDGDEANTIAGDN

-474 DLTLGGGT
+474 NLTLGGGVKADGT
-482 DFNSATESLGYR
+482 AFDSAAESLGYR
-494 TAVTQNVTFKP
+494 TAVTQNVTFKA
-505 DATTNQTFHLQ
+505 DSGSGQTFHLQ

-527 DKTGTGSGTSTG
+527 GQTGTGSGTSTG
-539 DVVLMGGGNVANV
+539 DVVLMGGGNIANV
-552 DANLENAYRV
+552 DTNLENAYRV

-571 TITMSGGTLA
+571 NITMSGGTLA

-612 TNASNTIIVASNGS
+612 TNASNTILVASNGS
-626 GSTATLDLSQ
+626 GSTATLDLTQ

-643 INRGDNLSSL
+643 ITRGNNLSSL

-668 VKLTA
+668 VKLNA
-673 DQFNALINTT
+673 NQFNALINTT

-695 GNGVLQVPDGAGNTT
+695 GNGVLQVPDGAGNTA

-729 NAQATRTDIIYFN
+729 NAQANRTDIIYFN
-742 QGGRLEGKELQVRN
+742 QGGRLEGDELQVRN

-769 ANKLDVVQDG
+769 ANKLDVVQNG
-779 TQSGNFVINSG
+779 TQSGDFVINSG

-801 NSVSTVQVG
+801 NSVATVQVG
-810 NNNADPAQVTMVADP
+810 NNNVDPAKVTMVADP

-834 AINVNGNGQGQS
+834 AINVNGTGQGQS
-846 SLNFKSG
+846 SLNFKNG

-870 TNASLNVGEEGAA
+870 ANASLNVGEEGAA

-890 TLNGLKVTNNGNVNI
+890 TLNGLQVTNNGNVNI

-924 RGSGDLYL
+924 QGSGDLYL

-946 SFVNA
+946 NFVNA
-951 GSADVERNGGRVV
+951 GSADAERNGGRVV

-985 YSQGVADTDNV
+985 YSQGVTDTDNV

-1023 KVTLKADDLILGGK
+1023 KVTLEADDLILGGK

-1074 DTDFYLRDHVTIN
+1074 DTDFYLRDHITIN
-1087 AYERNGDGTAT
+1087 AYERSGDGTAT
-1098 SVGNVHIRDLAN
+1098 SLGNVHIRDLGN
-1110 GSNDPTYQVLG
+1110 GSQDPTYQVLG

-1133 DNPGTFDVT
+1133 DNLGTFDVT
-1142 GAKVQIGGADSG
+1142 GAKVQIGGAGSG
-1154 STSFGK
+1154 STAFGK

-1309 GLDISFLAAA
+1309 GLDISFLAGT
-1319 DTSVAGSGADTL
+1319 DTTVAGSDAASL

-1350 LTQKNTATNVNL
+1350 LTQKNTTTNANL
-1362 NIGSGTVSAT
+1362 NIGAGTVSAN
-1372 DLTLSNDYNG
+1372 DLALSNDFT
-1382 GSDFVVE
+1382 GSPDFVVE
-1389 QGTLEAGNSVNVM
+1389 QGTLEAGKSVNVM

-1427 TITTDDTGKT
+1427 TITSDDTGKT
-1437 QISVAD
+1437 QITVAD
-1443 YTEAGDINAAIALNG
+1443 GYTEAGDINAAIALNG

-1486 GLQGTHGELPMVT
+1486 GLQGTNGELPMVT

-1519 GTGNE
+1519 GAGNE

-1533 TFTETFSSSGG
+1533 TFTEAFSSSGG

-1555 DEATGNLL
+1555 DEATGDLL
-1563 IGDVSGHGELEVQGT
+1563 TGDVSGHGELEVQGT

-1603 TLNAGTADFTQDQ
+1603 TLNAGTADFTQDP

-1648 RDETDPSTGTVTSVD
+1648 RDETDPSTGTVTRVD

-1669 KGKDVLI
+1669 KGKEVLI

-1682 NNTVGSNTDELN
+1682 NNTVGNNPDELN

-1705 GGGNGFTSADTV
+1705 GGGENFTSANTV
-1717 LGYHQLVTKNAEFK
+1717 LGYHQLVTKDAEFK
-1731 ADSGAAADTAF
+1731 ADSGAAANSAF

-1815 EKADATLAMAS
+1815 DQADATLAMAT

-1849 STSTLDLSQLENNI
+1849 STSILDLSQLENNV

-1868 NNLTTVT
+1868 TNLTTVT
-1875 VGTPTGEGTD
+1875 VGTPTGEGAD

-1895 LNTSSKLLELDN
+1895 LNTSSDLLDLDN
-1907 KTVDPTKQGLAVVL
+1907 QNVDADQQGLAVVL

-1927 EMVGQDATLDVAN
+1927 EMVGTDATLDVAN

-1966 TLTNQDKNQNKEL
+1966 TLTNQDTNQDKAL

-1986 WAEKLHLDNSY
+1986 WAEKLHLDNAY
-1997 RTTEN
+1997 RDASA
-2002 PDTPTNLVL
+2002 PDEPTNLVL

-2021 LTSSS
+2021 LTSTS

-2081 LVAGDYDLP
+2081 VIAGDYDLP
-2090 TNDSDVTEGKVQ
+2090 TSYDDVGMGRVQ

-2124 EGQTTAFGDVTVQNG
+2124 EGQTTAFGDVTVQDG
-2139 GYLEIGGKNAA
+2139 GYLEIGGRNAA
-2150 GELYT
+2150 GELYV
-2155 QEGGSEDIDGDGIP
+2155 QEGGNEDIDGDGIP

-2185 IDGASM
+2185 VDGATM

-2198 AIFNSYDNI
+2198 AIFNSYDHI
-2207 NGSAVYIKGEAH
+2207 NGSKVIIEGETH

-2233 DPNAPIV
+2233 DPNAPILI
-2240 VSGRNALMSHGEGYN
+2240 SGRNAIMSHGEGYN
-2255 QDFQVDDAN
+2255 QYFQVDDDK

-2271 DDVFLLEQ
+2271 NDVFLLKN
-2279 GATLAFA
+2279 GATLAFT

-2322 KATTSAVAVTQDNN
+2322 KATTTAVTVTTDSTHN

-2353 KDMVFSNTSQATLT
+2353 KDMIFSNTSQATLT
-2367 NVTDNDE
+2367 NVTASDT
-2374 LNVGTVGSVEL
+2374 LNIGTVGSVEL

-2394 QDADLAHASDIP
+2394 QDADLAHATDNP
-2406 NGMGSTN
+2406 NSMGGAN

-2420 AGQSISAEVT
+2420 AGQSINAEVT
-2430 AGGHLGLHNGGYIGN
+2430 SGGHLGLHNGGYIGN

-2465 KAPDGGDTHINAV
+2465 KAPNGGDTHINSV

-2490 ESIRVQNRSNTATVY
+2490 ESIRNQDSQNPATVY
-2505 IGEANQGTNGTI
+2505 IGDANQGTNGTI
-2517 DIDTLDVNGNL
+2517 NIDTLDVNGNL

-2542 SENDP
+2542 SEDDS

-2553 HSLEVNGTTLFT
+2553 HSLEVNGTTFFT

-2573 ATFNATASGDDVKL
+2573 ATFNASASGDDVKL
-2587 GDVGTTTLLGKTDIL
+2587 GDEGTTTLLGKTDIL

-2608 GPTFIAGTTT
+2608 GPTFLAGTTNIT
-2618 IGGDASFSG
+2618 KDA
-2627 NTEVSY
+2627 T
-2633 EEIDRNDDGITDNT
+2633 
-2647 LVGDLKVSGDASFS
+2647 FS
-2661 GSTNLAGNLEVGG
+2661 GSANILNATSISGNATFNGNANINSNLNVGG
-2674 NTTFTGIVEQAARSV
+2674 NLNVNGVVEQAANSSI
-2689 FNASGASSKVAF
+2689 NASGSSSKVAF

-2715 TNTFHEATFT
+2715 TNTFHEASFT

-2746 TLQIVGENTP
+2746 TLQIVGENTT
-2756 AFAKV
+2756 AYAKI

-2779 STPVDQ
+2779 STSVDN
-2785 PSGGTYSGTMGSLE
+2785 PSGDIYSGTMGSLE
-2799 VTNVDLK
+2799 VTYVDLK
-2806 GGTLFVDPDYQQPTA
+2806 GGTLFVDPDYKQPTA
-2821 FTAIKN
+2821 FTAIEN

-2845 LGGTIA
+2845 LGGTIE
-2851 ELQQAV
+2851 ELQQTV
-2857 KSYQQ
+2857 KAYQQ
-2862 NGSLQADQYGAILAV
+2862 DGSLQADHYGAILAV

-2924 DTLNSSDD
+2924 DTLNSTAD
-2932 TANAE
+2932 TANSE
-2937 IATLAANEQDQS
+2937 VATLAANEQEQP
-2949 STQLPAAISFAKS
+2949 STQLPAAISFEKS
-2962 NAKVV
+2962 DAKVM

-2985 QIFQDAENDGVTMEG
+2985 QIFQDAENNGVTMEG

-3024 VTFAY
+3024 VTFTY

-3058 NAGGTGTNGGSNSN
+3058 NTGGTGTNGGSNSN

-3087 KTLRSASYLSTFAGA
+3087 NTLHSASYLSSFAGA
-3102 PHAALRAGQSTSEAF
+3102 PHAALRAGQSTAEAF
-3117 AARMDPGLST
+3117 AARMDPSLSA
-3127 AAAAAQAA
+3127 AAAAAQSS
-3135 AGLGSNETGSVW
+3135 AGLGSNDTGSVW

-3154 TESDGFAANGLNY
+3154 TESDGFAANTNSY
-3167 GTDIDLTGVAVGAEI
+3167 GTDIDLTGVALGAEI

-3203 TGEASTVSNDFNY
+3203 TGKASTVSNDFNY
-3216 YGAGAYIG
+3216 YGAGAYVG
-3224 ADIGKVSVLG
+3224 ADIGKVSILG

-3247 NAVADKYDASY
+3247 NAVADKYDASF

-3272 LELGGFNVAPHVGL
+3272 LELGGFNVAPHVGV

-3300 ASNGNVAQ
+3300 AKIGNAAQ

-3330 LSSWKLKP
+3330 LNSWKLKP

>member
-49 IDFGDNPNDPNA
+49 IDFGDKQNDPNA
-61 QGQSQDQNASTAL
+61 QGQNQGQDATAAQN
-74 SDLSSYATQEGYTAS
+74 DLSSYATQEGYTAS

-436 NVVDGDEANTIAGDN
+436 NVLDGDEANTIAGDN

-474 DLTLGGGT
+474 NLTLGGGVKADGT
-482 DFNSATESLGYR
+482 AFDSAAESLGYR
-494 TAVTQNVTFKP
+494 TAVTQNVTFKA
-505 DATTNQTFHLQ
+505 DSGGQTFHLQ

-527 DKTGTGSGTSTG
+527 GQTGTGSGTSNG
-539 DVVLMGGGNVANV
+539 DVVLMGGGDVANV
-552 DANLENAYRV
+552 DTNLENAYRV

-603 STTKIVVDN
+603 STTKIVVNN
-612 TNASNTIIVASNGS
+612 TNASNTILVASNGS
-626 GSTATLDLSQ
+626 GSTATLDLTNGSD
-636 GAADAFT
+636 DAFK

-668 VKLTA
+668 VKLNA
-673 DQFNALINTT
+673 EQFNALINTT
-683 GESGNGMNVVLA
+683 GASGNGMNVVLA
-695 GNGVLQVPDGAGNTT
+695 GNGVLQVPNGAGNTA

-729 NAQATRTDIIYFN
+729 NAQANRTDIIYFN
-742 QGGRLEGKELQVRN
+742 QGGRLEGDELQVRN

-769 ANKLDVVQDG
+769 ANKLDVVQNG
-779 TQSGNFVINSG
+779 AQSGDFVINSG

-801 NSVSTVQVG
+801 NSVATVQVG
-810 NNNADPAQVTMVADP
+810 NNNVDPAKVTMVADP

-846 SLNFKSG
+846 SLNFKNG

-870 TNASLNVGEEGAA
+870 ANASLNVGEEGAA

-890 TLNGLKVTNNGNVNI
+890 TLNGLQVTNNGNVNI

-924 RGSGDLYL
+924 QGSGDLYL

-946 SFVNA
+946 NFVNA
-951 GSADVERNGGRVV
+951 GSADAERNGGRVV

-1004 TISSNA
+1004 TISSDA

-1023 KVTLKADDLILGGK
+1023 KVTLEADDLILGGK

-1087 AYERNGDGTAT
+1087 AYERSGDGTAT
-1098 SVGNVHIRDLAN
+1098 SLGNVHIRDLGN
-1110 GSNDPTYQVLG
+1110 GSQDPTYQVLG

-1154 STSFGK
+1154 STAFGK

-1259 LFKTDDATGM
+1259 LFKTDDATGT

-1300 EPPVTVDPV
+1300 EPPVTVDPI
-1309 GLDISFLAAA
+1309 GLDISFLAGT
-1319 DTSVAGSGADTL
+1319 DTTVAGSDAASL

-1350 LTQKNTATNVNL
+1350 LTQKNTTTNANL
-1362 NIGSGTVSAT
+1362 NIGAGTVSAN
-1372 DLTLSNDYNG
+1372 DLALSNDFT
-1382 GSDFVVE
+1382 GSPDFVVE
-1389 QGTLEAGNSVNVM
+1389 QGTLEAGKSVNVM

-1408 LGTGTGTGTA
+1408 LGTGTGSGTA

-1437 QISVAD
+1437 QITVAD
-1443 YTEAGDINAAIALNG
+1443 GYTEAGDINAAIALNG

-1533 TFTETFSSSGG
+1533 TFTEAFSSSGG

-1555 DEATGNLL
+1555 DEATGDLL
-1563 IGDVSGHGELEVQGT
+1563 TGDVSGHGELEVQGT
-1578 ALLTTKFLNDFTSG
+1578 ALLTTQFLNDFTSG

-1603 TLNAGTADFTQDQ
+1603 TLNAGTADFTQDP

-1648 RDETDPSTGTVTSVD
+1648 RDETDPSTGTVTRVD

-1669 KGKDVLI
+1669 KGKEVLI

-1682 NNTVGSNTDELN
+1682 NNTVGNNPDELN

-1705 GGGNGFTSADTV
+1705 GGGENFTSANTV
-1717 LGYHQLVTKNAEFK
+1717 LGYHQLVTKDAEFK
-1731 ADSGAAADTAF
+1731 ADSGAAANSAF

-1849 STSTLDLSQLENNI
+1849 STSTLDLSQLEGNI

-1868 NNLTTVT
+1868 SNLTTVT

-1895 LNTSSKLLELDN
+1895 LNTSSALLDLDN
-1907 KTVDPTKQGLAVVL
+1907 TNVAADQQGLAVVL

-1927 EMVGQDATLDVAN
+1927 EMVGTNATLDVAN

-1986 WAEKLHLDNSY
+1986 WAEKLHLDNAY
-1997 RTTEN
+1997 RDASA
-2002 PDTPTNLVL
+2002 PDEPTNLVL

-2021 LTSSS
+2021 LTSTS

-2081 LVAGDYDLP
+2081 VIAGDYDLP
-2090 TNDSDVTEGKVQ
+2090 TSYDDVDMGRVQ

-2124 EGQTTAFGDVTVQNG
+2124 EGQTTAFGDVTVQDG
-2139 GYLEIGGKNAA
+2139 GYLEIGGRNAA
-2150 GELYT
+2150 GELYV
-2155 QEGGSEDIDGDGIP
+2155 QEGGNEDIDGDGIP

-2185 IDGASM
+2185 VDGATM

-2198 AIFNSYDNI
+2198 AIFNSYDHI
-2207 NGSAVYIKGEAH
+2207 NGSKVIIEGETH
-2219 FNGKDESGEPIHPV
+2219 FNGKDENGNPIHPV
-2233 DPNAPIV
+2233 DPNAPILI
-2240 VSGRNALMSHGEGYN
+2240 SGRNALMSHGEGYN
-2255 QDFQVDDAN
+2255 QYFQVDDAK

-2271 DDVFLLEQ
+2271 GDVFLLEK
-2279 GATLAFA
+2279 GGTLAFT

-2322 KATTSAVAVTQDNN
+2322 KATTSAVTVTTDSSHN

-2353 KDMVFSNTSQATLT
+2353 KDMIFSNTSQATLT
-2367 NVTDNDE
+2367 NVTASDT
-2374 LNVGTVGSVEL
+2374 LNIGTVGSVEL

-2420 AGQSISAEVT
+2420 TGQSLNAEVT
-2430 AGGHLGLHNGGYIGN
+2430 SGGHLGLHNGGYIGN

-2465 KAPDGGDTHINAV
+2465 KAPNGGDTHINSV

-2490 ESIRVQNRSNTATVY
+2490 ESIRNQNSNNPATVY
-2505 IGEANQGTNGTI
+2505 IGDANQGTNGTVNV
-2517 DIDTLDVNGNL
+2517 DTLDVNGNL

-2542 SENDP
+2542 TEDDAD
-2547 NALMYA
+2547 ALMYA
-2553 HSLEVNGTTLFT
+2553 HSLEVNGTTNFT
-2565 SNLKVQND
+2565 SALKVQND
-2573 ATFNATASGDDVKL
+2573 ATFNASANGDNVKL
-2587 GDVGTTTLLGKTDIL
+2587 GDTGTTTILGKADFL
-2602 GDATFN
+2602 GNATFN
-2608 GPTFIAGTTT
+2608 GPTFLAGTTNIT
-2618 IGGDASFSG
+2618 KDA
-2627 NTEVSY
+2627 T
-2633 EEIDRNDDGITDNT
+2633 
-2647 LVGDLKVSGDASFS
+2647 FS
-2661 GSTNLAGNLEVGG
+2661 GSANILNTTSVSGNATFNGNANINSNLNVGG
-2674 NTTFTGIVEQAARSV
+2674 NLNVNGVVEQAANSSI
-2689 FNASGASSKVAF
+2689 NASGASSKVAF

-2715 TNTFHEATFT
+2715 TNTFHEASFT

-2732 GTLTAETVTVGSNS
+2732 GTLTAETVTVGSAS
-2746 TLQIVGENTP
+2746 TLQIVGETTP
-2756 AFAKV
+2756 AYAKI

-2767 DSGSVVQVGQDG
+2767 DSTSIVQVGQDG
-2779 STPVDQ
+2779 STSIDQ

-2806 GGTLFVDPDYQQPTA
+2806 GGTLFVDPDYKQPTA
-2821 FTAIKN
+2821 FTAIDN

-2845 LGGTIA
+2845 LGGTIE
-2851 ELQQAV
+2851 ELQQTV
-2857 KSYQQ
+2857 KAYQQ
-2862 NGSLQADQYGAILAV
+2862 DGSLQADQYGAILAV

-2892 SHDDKTTVDQINE
+2892 SHDDKTTVDQINK

-2924 DTLNSSDD
+2924 DTINSSASA
-2932 TANAE
+2932 ANSE
-2937 IATLAANEQDQS
+2937 VATLAANEQEQP
-2949 STQLPAAISFAKS
+2949 STQLPAAISFEKS

-3000 EDITVRSNS
+3000 KDITVRSNS

-3024 VTFAY
+3024 VTFTY

-3058 NAGGTGTNGGSNSN
+3058 NTGGTGTNGGSNSN

-3117 AARMDPGLST
+3117 AARMDPGLSS

-3167 GTDIDLTGVAVGAEI
+3167 GTDIDLTGVALGAEI

-3247 NAVADKYDASY
+3247 NAVADKYDASF

-3308 MSSSSMNLLSVPVGV
+3308 MNSSSMNLLSVPVGV
-3323 TLSRDIN
+3323 TLSRNIN

>member
-49 IDFGDNPNDPNA
+49 IDFGDNQNDPNGQN
-61 QGQSQDQNASTAL
+61 QGQDATAAQN
-74 SDLSSYATQEGYTAS
+74 DLSSYATQEGYTAS

-104 DAQVR
+104 DAYAR

-115 RAAPAPAADTP
+115 RAAPTPAADTP
-126 VTYAAGDPVAPNYP
+126 VTYAAGDPTSPNYQWE
-140 NGLDDF
+140 GFRGQKGTTLTVEDDGSIYDSNSWYKNLNITSGSRF
-146 DGTFLDPLVVTKTGQ
+146 DITS
-161 TGAGAETWATTVT
+161 ET
-174 INSGATYNIKDSA
+174 SGATAYENYA
-187 NGDSYDGYSKL
+187 KL
-198 LVGSDDDAQGSNR
+198 LIGSNDDTATTNR
-211 FNMASDAT
+211 TTMAADAT
-219 LNMGGNTALQI
+219 INLGDNTALQF
-230 NGIGNDTLGGNIN
+230 NGNANDNLGGNIN
-243 LNATTAGS
+243 FNVTSAGS
-251 QTIISVGMA
+251 QAIISVGMA
-260 TDEAAQDNS
+260 TTEEEQANAIQSGS
-269 KLTVNGN
+269 KLTIGGN
-276 INVGSGEGTAAIYA
+276 INVGSGAGTAAIYA

-298 ISVGSGGTLVLDGAL
+298 INVGSGGTLVLDGAL

-327 GNFIG
+327 GTFKGN
-332 HGTDVSIADGGRVVV
+332 GTDVTINDGGRVIV
-347 GKGSDTKNTVLDLGD
+347 GQGSADKNTVLDLGD
-362 GSSNVTGTGTLD
+362 GASKVSGTGTLD
-374 VQGTA
+374 IRGTA
-379 ILTEG
+379 ILTDTV
-384 ILDNFITDNGSGAGN
+384 LDQFVSGAAGTDTGD

-409 MKANAGST
+409 LKAGAGSSS
-417 TPVDLAKYQ
+417 PLDLAKYK
-426 FGTTDGEAQI
+426 FGTTDNGDAQI
-436 NVVDGDEANTIAGDN
+436 NVIDGDEANTIAGDN

-527 DKTGTGSGTSTG
+527 GQTGTGSGTSTG

-552 DANLENAYRV
+552 DTNLENAYRV

-695 GNGVLQVPDGAGNTT
+695 GNGVLQVPNGAGNPA

-729 NAQATRTDIIYFN
+729 NAQANRTDIIYFN
-742 QGGRLEGKELQVRN
+742 QGGRLEGDELQVRN

-764 QGTVA
+764 LGTVA

-890 TLNGLKVTNNGNVNI
+890 TLNGLQVTNNGNVNI

-924 RGSGDLYL
+924 QGSGDLYL

-946 SFVNA
+946 NFVNA
-951 GSADVERNGGRVV
+951 GSADAERNGGRVV

-1023 KVTLKADDLILGGK
+1023 KVTLEADDLILGGK

-1087 AYERNGDGTAT
+1087 AYERSGDGTAT
-1098 SVGNVHIRDLAN
+1098 SLGNVHIRDLGN
-1110 GSNDPTYQVLG
+1110 GSQDPTYQVLG
-1121 GTVTHQVDGTTA
+1121 GTVTHQVDGSTA
-1133 DNPGTFDVT
+1133 DNPGVFDVT

-1154 STSFGK
+1154 STAFGK

-1174 DVTIASGST
+1174 DVTIASGSEIT
-1183 ITVLG
+1183 IVG
-1188 NGEGSK
+1188 NGESSK

-1210 AGASSLIA
+1210 AGADSLIA
-1218 VGTDTATAIASGNTT
+1218 VGTDAATAIANGNTT

-1293 PAAPAPG
+1293 PDAPAPDD
-1300 EPPVTVDPV
+1300 PPVTVNPV

-1319 DTSVAGSGADTL
+1319 DTSVAGSDAASL

-1372 DLTLSNDYNG
+1372 DLALSNDFTD
-1382 GSDFVVE
+1382 SPDFVVE
-1389 QGTLEAGNSVNVM
+1389 QGTLEAGKSVNVM

-1408 LGTGTGTGTA
+1408 LGTGTGSGTA

-1427 TITTDDTGKT
+1427 TITTGEAGNT
-1437 QISVAD
+1437 QITVAD
-1443 YTEAGDINAAIALNG
+1443 GYTEAGDINAAIALNG

-1486 GLQGTHGELPMVT
+1486 GLQGTNGELPMVT

-1533 TFTETFSSSGG
+1533 TFTEAFSSSGG

-1555 DEATGNLL
+1555 DEATGDLL
-1563 IGDVSGHGELEVQGT
+1563 TGDVSGHGELEVQGT
-1578 ALLTTKFLNDFTSG
+1578 ALLTTDFLNDFTSG

-1603 TLNAGTADFTQDQ
+1603 TLNAGTADFTQDP

-1627 FHESVYGTEPDPD
+1627 FHESVYGDEPDPD

-1648 RDETDPSTGTVTSVD
+1648 RNETDPSTGTVA

-1669 KGKDVLI
+1669 KGKEVLI

-1682 NNTVGSNTDELN
+1682 NNTVGNNPDELN

-1849 STSTLDLSQLENNI
+1849 STSTLDLSQLEDKI
-1863 ELKRG
+1863 DLKRG

-1875 VGTPTGEGTD
+1875 VGTPTGEGAD

-1895 LNTSSKLLELDN
+1895 LNTSSNLLKLDN
-1907 KTVDPTKQGLAVVL
+1907 QTVDPTQQGLAVVL

-1927 EMVGQDATLDVAN
+1927 EMVGTDATLDVAN

-1966 TLTNQDKNQNKEL
+1966 TLTNQDATQNKEL

-1986 WAEKLHLDNSY
+1986 WAEKLHLDNAY
-1997 RTTEN
+1997 RDASA
-2002 PDTPTNLVL
+2002 PDEPTNLVL

-2021 LTSSS
+2021 LTSTS

-2034 EANDKNDPELGS
+2034 TASDKNDPELGS

-2060 GSAEVDSDR
+2060 GSTEVDSNST
-2069 ASSEQGTVQGNI
+2069 SSDHGTVQGNI
-2081 LVAGDYDLP
+2081 LVAGDYALP
-2090 TNDSDVTEGKVQ
+2090 TDDTDVITGKVQ

-2155 QEGGSEDIDGDGIP
+2155 EEGGNEDIDGDGTP

-2185 IDGASM
+2185 IDGASL
-2191 TIHANGG
+2191 TIHENGG
-2198 AIFNSYDNI
+2198 AIFNSYDHI
-2207 NGSAVYIKGEAH
+2207 NGSALWIKGETH

-2233 DPNAPIV
+2233 DPNAPILI
-2240 VSGRNALMSHGEGYN
+2240 SGRNAIMSHGEGYN
-2255 QDFQVDDAN
+2255 QYFQVDDDK

-2271 DDVFLLEQ
+2271 GDVFLLKN
-2279 GATLAFA
+2279 GATLAFT

-2310 GEVVEGGYIDLG
+2310 GEVVEGGYINMG
-2322 KATTSAVAVTQDNN
+2322 KATTSAVAVTQDTN

-2420 AGQSISAEVT
+2420 TGQSLNAEVT
-2430 AGGHLGLHNGGYIGN
+2430 SGGHLGLHNGGYIGN

-2465 KAPDGGDTHINAV
+2465 KAPNGGDTHINSV

-2490 ESIRVQNRSNTATVY
+2490 ESIRNQNSNNPATVY
-2505 IGEANQGTNGTI
+2505 IGDANQGTNGTVNV
-2517 DIDTLDVNGNL
+2517 DTLDVNGNL

-2542 SENDP
+2542 TEDDAD
-2547 NALMYA
+2547 ALMYA
-2553 HSLEVNGTTLFT
+2553 HSLEVNGTTNFT
-2565 SNLKVQND
+2565 SALKVQND
-2573 ATFNATASGDDVKL
+2573 ATFNASANGDNVKL
-2587 GDVGTTTLLGKTDIL
+2587 GDTGTTTILGKADFL
-2602 GDATFN
+2602 GNATFN
-2608 GPTFIAGTTT
+2608 GPTFLAGTTNIT
-2618 IGGDASFSG
+2618 KDA
-2627 NTEVSY
+2627 T
-2633 EEIDRNDDGITDNT
+2633 
-2647 LVGDLKVSGDASFS
+2647 FS
-2661 GSTNLAGNLEVGG
+2661 GSANILNTTTVSGNATFNGNANINSNLNVGG
-2674 NTTFTGIVEQAARSV
+2674 TLNVNGVVEQAANSSI
-2689 FNASGASSKVAF
+2689 NASGASSKVAF

-2715 TNTFHEATFT
+2715 TNTFHEASFT

-2732 GTLTAETVTVGSNS
+2732 GTLTAETVTVGSAS
-2746 TLQIVGENTP
+2746 TLQIVGETTP
-2756 AFAKV
+2756 AYAKI

-2767 DSGSVVQVGQDG
+2767 DSTSIVQVGQDG
-2779 STPVDQ
+2779 STSIDQ

-2806 GGTLFVDPDYQQPTA
+2806 GGTLFVDPDYKQPTA
-2821 FTAIKN
+2821 FTAIEN

-2845 LGGTIA
+2845 LGGTI
-2851 ELQQAV
+2851 EDLQQAV

-2862 NGSLQADQYGAILAV
+2862 DGSLQADQYGAILAV

-2924 DTLNSSDD
+2924 DTLNSSASA
-2932 TANAE
+2932 ANSE
-2937 IATLAANEQDQS
+2937 VATLAANEQEQPS
-2949 STQLPAAISFAKS
+2949 NQLPAAISFEKS

-2974 LKGNYDATKTT
+2974 LRGSYDATKTT

-3000 EDITVRSNS
+3000 KDITVRSNS

-3024 VTFAY
+3024 VTFTY

-3058 NAGGTGTNGGSNSN
+3058 NTGGTGTNGGSNSN
-3072 GTYNDYVQQIAQEDV
+3072 GTYNDYVQQIAQDDV
-3087 KTLRSASYLSTFAGA
+3087 NTLHSASYLSTFAGA
-3102 PHAALRAGQSTSEAF
+3102 PHAALRAGQSTAEAF
-3117 AARMDPGLST
+3117 AARMDPSLSA
-3127 AAAAAQAA
+3127 AAAAAQSA
-3135 AGLGSNETGSVW
+3135 AGLGSNDTGSVW

-3154 TESDGFAANGLNY
+3154 TESDGFAANTNSY
-3167 GTDIDLTGVAVGAEI
+3167 GTDIDLTGVALGAEI

-3203 TGEASTVSNDFNY
+3203 TGKASTVSNDFNY
-3216 YGAGAYIG
+3216 YGAGAYVG
-3224 ADIGKVSVLG
+3224 ADIGKVSILG

-3247 NAVADKYDASY
+3247 NAVADKYDASF

-3272 LELGGFNVAPHVGL
+3272 LELGGFNVAPHVGV

-3357 KWGNSNPFGVNS
+3357 KWGNSNPFNVNS

>member
-49 IDFGDNPNDPNA
+49 IDFGDKQNDPNA
-61 QGQSQDQNASTAL
+61 QGQNQGQDASTAQN
-74 SDLSSYATQEGYTAS
+74 DLSPYATQEGYTAS

-104 DAQVR
+104 DAQAR
-109 ALAANN
+109 ALAANY
-115 RAAPAPAADTP
+115 RSAPTPAADTP
-126 VTYAAGDPVAPNYP
+126 VTYAAGDPIAPNHP

-146 DGTFLDPLVVTKTGQ
+146 NGTFLDPLEVSKTGQ

-198 LVGSDDDAQGSNR
+198 LVGSDDDAPGSNR

-219 LNMGGNTALQI
+219 LNMGSNTALQI

-243 LNATTAGS
+243 LNATAAGS

-260 TDEAAQDNS
+260 TDEAAQVDS

-290 PNVDLKGD
+290 PNVDLQGD
-298 ISVGSGGTLVLDGAL
+298 ITVGSGGTLVLDGAL

-327 GNFIG
+327 GTFKGN
-332 HGTDVSIADGGRVVV
+332 GTDITINDGGRVIV
-347 GKGSDTKNTVLDLGD
+347 GQGSDTKNTVLDLGD
-362 GSSNVTGTGTLD
+362 GNSKVSGTGTLD
-374 VQGTA
+374 IRGTA
-379 ILTEG
+379 ILTDTV
-384 ILDNFITDNGSGAGN
+384 LDQFVSGAAGTDTGD

-409 MKANAGST
+409 LKAGAGSS

-451 LALSTSIRPDGRQ
+451 LALSTGIRPDGRQ
-464 EDLNLDLEAT
+464 DDLNLDLEAT
-474 DLTLGGGT
+474 DLTLGGGVKADGT
-482 DFNSATESLGYR
+482 AFDSSAESLGYR
-494 TAVTQNVTFKP
+494 TAVTQNVTFKA
-505 DATTNQTFHLQ
+505 DSGGQTFHLQ

-527 DKTGTGSGTSTG
+527 GQTGTGSGTSTG
-539 DVVLMGGGNVANV
+539 DVVLMGDGAIANV
-552 DANLENAYRV
+552 DSNLENAYRV

-668 VKLTA
+668 VKLNA
-673 DQFNALINTT
+673 DQFNALINTA
-683 GESGNGMNVVLA
+683 GASGNGMNVVLA
-695 GNGVLQVPDGAGNTT
+695 GNGVLQVPDGAGNTA

-729 NAQATRTDIIYFN
+729 NAQANRTDIIYFH
-742 QGGRLEGKELQVRN
+742 QGGRLEGDELQVRN

-764 QGTVA
+764 LGTVA
-769 ANKLDVVQDG
+769 ANKLDVVQNG
-779 TQSGNFVINSG
+779 TQSGDFVINSG

-846 SLNFKSG
+846 SLNFKNG

-870 TNASLNVGEEGAA
+870 ANASLNVGEEGAA

-924 RGSGDLYL
+924 QGSGDLYL

-946 SFVNA
+946 NFVNA
-951 GSADVERNGGRVV
+951 GFADAERNGGRVV

-985 YSQGVADTDNV
+985 YSQGVADTENV

-1017 NDGWKD
+1017 NEGWKD

-1087 AYERNGDGTAT
+1087 AYERNGNGTAT
-1098 SVGNVHIRDLAN
+1098 SLGNVNIRDLGN
-1110 GSNDPTYQVLG
+1110 GSQDPTYQVLG
-1121 GTVTHQVDGTTA
+1121 GTVTHQVDGSTA

-1154 STSFGK
+1154 STAFGK

-1210 AGASSLIA
+1210 EGASSLIA
-1218 VGTDTATAIASGNTT
+1218 VGTDTATAIANGNTT

-1238 NAGFSVPSDSFF
+1238 DAGFSVPSDSFLN
-1250 KVNDTQLNQ
+1250 VNDTQLNQ
-1259 LFKTDDATGM
+1259 LFKKDDATGM

-1293 PAAPAPG
+1293 PDAPAPG

-1350 LTQKNTATNVNL
+1350 LTQKNTTSNVNL
-1362 NIGSGTVSAT
+1362 NIGAGTVSAT
-1372 DLTLSNDYNG
+1372 DLALSNDFTD
-1382 GSDFVVE
+1382 SPDFVVE
-1389 QGTLEAGNSVNVM
+1389 QGTLEAGKSVNVM
-1402 NGGKLQ
+1402 NDGKLQ

-1427 TITTDDTGKT
+1427 TITTDEAGKT
-1437 QISVAD
+1437 QITVAD
-1443 YTEAGDINAAIALNG
+1443 GYTEAGDINAAITLNG

-1499 DESGN
+1499 DTTGT

-1509 AELEAKSFNV
+1509 AELEAQSFNV
-1519 GTGNE
+1519 GAGNE

-1533 TFTETFSSSGG
+1533 TFTKAFSSSGG

-1563 IGDVSGHGELEVQGT
+1563 TGDVSGHGELEVQGT
-1578 ALLTTKFLNDFTSG
+1578 ALLTTQFLNEFTSG
-1592 DAATGE
+1592 DVATGG

-1603 TLNAGTADFTQDQ
+1603 TLNAGTADFTQDP

-1627 FHESVYGTEPDPD
+1627 FHESVYGDEPDPD

-1648 RDETDPSTGTVTSVD
+1648 RNEADPSTGTVA

-1669 KGKDVLI
+1669 KGKEVLI

-1682 NNTVGSNTDELN
+1682 NNTVGNNPDELN

-1705 GGGNGFTSADTV
+1705 GGGENFTSANTV
-1717 LGYHQLVTKNAEFK
+1717 LGYHQLVAKDAEFK
-1731 ADSGAAADTAF
+1731 ADSGAAAGSAF

-1755 NGEGTTGTSTG
+1755 HGEGTTGTSTG

-1815 EKADATLAMAS
+1815 DKADATLAMAS

-1849 STSTLDLSQLENNI
+1849 STSTLDLSQLENNV

-1868 NNLTTVT
+1868 TNLTTVT
-1875 VGTPTGEGTD
+1875 VGTPTGEGAD

-1895 LNTSSKLLELDN
+1895 LNASSALLDLDN
-1907 KTVDPTKQGLAVVL
+1907 QNVAADQQGLAVVL

-1927 EMVGQDATLDVAN
+1927 EMVGTDATLDVAN

-1966 TLTNQDKNQNKEL
+1966 TLTNQDATQDKAL

-1986 WAEKLHLDNSY
+1986 WAEKLHLDNAY
-1997 RTTEN
+1997 RDASA
-2002 PDTPTNLVL
+2002 PDEPTNLVL

-2021 LTSSS
+2021 LTSTS

-2081 LVAGDYDLP
+2081 VIAGDYDLP
-2090 TNDSDVTEGKVQ
+2090 TSYDDVGMGKVQ

-2124 EGQTTAFGDVTVQNG
+2124 EGQTTAFGDVTVQGG
-2139 GYLEIGGKNAA
+2139 GYLEIGGRNAA
-2150 GELYT
+2150 GELYV
-2155 QEGGSEDIDGDGIP
+2155 QEGGNEDIDGDGIP

-2185 IDGASM
+2185 VDGATM

-2198 AIFNSYDNI
+2198 AIFNSYDQI
-2207 NGSAVYIKGEAH
+2207 NGSKVTIEGETH
-2219 FNGKDESGEPIHPV
+2219 FNGRDENGEPIHPV
-2233 DPNAPIV
+2233 DPNAPILI
-2240 VSGRNALMSHGEGYN
+2240 SGRNAIMSHGEGYN
-2255 QDFQVDDAN
+2255 QYFQVDDDK

-2271 DDVFLLEQ
+2271 GDIFLLKN
-2279 GATLAFA
+2279 GGTLAFT

-2310 GEVVEGGYIDLG
+2310 GEVVEGGYINMG
-2322 KATTSAVAVTQDNN
+2322 KATTSAVAVTQDNS
-2336 NRNVIDYST
+2336 NRNIIDYST

-2367 NVTDNDE
+2367 NVTASDT
-2374 LNVGTVGSVEL
+2374 LNIGTVGSVEL

-2394 QDADLAHASDIP
+2394 QDADLAHATDIP
-2406 NGMGSTN
+2406 NGMGSAN

-2420 AGQSISAEVT
+2420 TGQSINAEVT
-2430 AGGHLGLHNGGYIGN
+2430 SGGHLGLHNGGYIGN

-2465 KAPDGGDTHINAV
+2465 KAPNGGDTHINSV

-2490 ESIRVQNRSNTATVY
+2490 ESIRNQDTQNPATVY

-2517 DIDTLDVNGNL
+2517 KIDTLDVNGNL

-2542 SENDP
+2542 SEDDS

-2553 HSLEVNGTTLFT
+2553 HSLEVNGTTIFS

-2608 GPTFIAGTTT
+2608 GPTFLAGTTNIT
-2618 IGGDASFSG
+2618 KDA
-2627 NTEVSY
+2627 T
-2633 EEIDRNDDGITDNT
+2633 
-2647 LVGDLKVSGDASFS
+2647 FS
-2661 GSTNLAGNLEVGG
+2661 GSANILNTTSVSGNATFNGNANINSNLNVGG
-2674 NTTFTGIVEQAARSV
+2674 NLNVNGVVEQAANSSI
-2689 FNASGASSKVAF
+2689 NASGASSKVAF

-2715 TNTFHEATFT
+2715 TNTFHEASFT

-2732 GTLTAETVTVGSNS
+2732 GTLTAETVTVGSAS
-2746 TLQIVGENTP
+2746 TLQIVGKTTP
-2756 AFAKV
+2756 AYAKI

-2779 STPVDQ
+2779 NKPVDN
-2785 PSGGTYSGTMGSLE
+2785 PSGGIHSGSMGILE

-2806 GGTLFVDPDYQQPTA
+2806 GGTLFVDPDYKQPTA
-2821 FTAIKN
+2821 FTAIEN

-2845 LGGTIA
+2845 LGGTI
-2851 ELQQAV
+2851 EDLQQAV

-2862 NGSLQADQYGAILAV
+2862 DGSLQADQYGAILAV

-2892 SHDDKTTVDQINE
+2892 SHDDKTTVDQINK

-2924 DTLNSSDD
+2924 DTLNSSASA
-2932 TANAE
+2932 ANSE
-2937 IATLAANEQDQS
+2937 VATLAANEQEQPS
-2949 STQLPAAISFAKS
+2949 NQLPAAISFEKS
-2962 NAKVV
+2962 DAKVV

-2985 QIFQDAENDGVTMEG
+2985 QIFQDAENNGVTMEG

-3024 VTFAY
+3024 VTFTY

-3058 NAGGTGTNGGSNSN
+3058 NTGGTGTNGGSNSN

-3087 KTLRSASYLSTFAGA
+3087 NTLHSASYLSTFAGA
-3102 PHAALRAGQSTSEAF
+3102 PHAALRAGQSTAEAF
-3117 AARMDPGLST
+3117 AARMDPSLSA
-3127 AAAAAQAA
+3127 AAAAAQSA
-3135 AGLGSNETGSVW
+3135 AGLGSNDTGSVW

-3154 TESDGFAANGLNY
+3154 TESDGFAANTNSY
-3167 GTDIDLTGVAVGAEI
+3167 GTDIDLTGVALGAEI

-3203 TGEASTVSNDFNY
+3203 TGKASTVSNDFNY
-3216 YGAGAYIG
+3216 YGAGAYVG
-3224 ADIGKVSVLG
+3224 ADIGKVSILG

-3247 NAVADKYDASY
+3247 NAVADKYDASF

-3272 LELGGFNVAPHVGL
+3272 LDLGGFNVAPHVGV
-3286 RYSRIDVDDYSLHS
+3286 RYSRIDVEDYSLHS
-3300 ASNGNVAQ
+3300 AKIGNAAQ

-3357 KWGNSNPFGVNS
+3357 KWGNSNPFSVNS